1 MGTSRDSAVS
11 RQRFDVADAA
21 PLLIDADGFVTSWTR
36 DAERLFGYP
45 AAEILGRSVR
55 TLLADEDGER
65 IGALAETHRV
75 LGGWSGILTARHRD
89 GHPIKVMVRVVPTRE
104 APTSAPGRAGAET
117 PSAGAAPLTAGAPG
131 TGSAGTG
138 PAGSPGTEP
147 AGAPGSGS
155 AGVPGTGS
163 PGDPGTG
170 PAGPPGTDPSGAPSS
185 GSPGVPGTGSPGARG
200 FGRDAG
206 GRASAAAPGVRP
218 ASRPGGPDASRGDTP
233 PASPGRAAV
242 SPEVGRVPA
251 GEAGAW
257 PVGGNAGSP
266 PKPSPHPPKP
276 APPRTT
282 SPQTAPPA
290 VQGAA
295 RPPASTAREHDAW
308 PAARHSS
315 GPTARQTTPAPNSPP
330 PTASPSARLPF
341 SPSPLSPSSPSAPAS
356 LSPSPPSAAS
366 PASPSLSPAS
376 PPPSPDPLKPAHWVA
391 LVSDA
396 TQAPGWDMSRTVL
409 ERMTAWSPVGIA
421 IVDTELRFVWS
432 NAALERFGGGRA
444 HERVG
449 LRLAEVQPGLDA
461 ERIEAQIRKV
471 LETGVPVLDYEHVGR
486 VRSAPYRETAHAMS
500 FTRLEDDHGR
510 PIGVYYTVV
519 DVSERHRAR
528 TRLALLDRAGEHI
541 GRTLDVRRTAQELA
555 DVVVP
560 ALADFVTVDLLDSV
574 LRGAEPG
581 PLGDGSV
588 PLRRVAQQSVHDG
601 VPEAVLEI
609 GAVASYAAGSPPVR
623 ALVEGRSWSE
633 PRLDPL
639 SAEWA
644 RAVPGGR
651 AVPAEALGLHSAMIV
666 PVRARGITLG
676 ITTFFRRDRLDPF
689 DAVDLGLAEE
699 LVGRAA
705 VCVDNARRYTRERD
719 AALALQRSLLPRRL
733 PEQDAAEVAVR
744 YRPADELTGLGGDWY
759 DVIPLSGARVALVVG
774 EVAGHGIDGAA
785 AMGRLR
791 TAVRTLADLDLPPDE
806 VLAHLDDMVAKSARQ
821 EGAEPGGGSRQTVG
835 ARCLYVVHDP
845 VSGSCAMAAAGPF
858 APALVAPDGTVT
870 FPELPEGPALGV
882 DQQPFEALELDLP
895 EGTVIALHT
904 DGLLAGT
911 SREALCRAL
920 ARPEPSLER
929 HAQHVLDSLAPA
941 RPTDDVALLLAR
953 TRRLPAHRVASWEL
967 PADPALV
974 AEARKTTSR
983 QLGAWGLDELAFTTE
998 LIVSELVTNAIRHA
1012 AGPIRLRLVLERTLI
1027 CEVFDGG
1034 ATAPH
1039 LRHPRTTDEGGR
1051 GLFLIS
1057 QFTQRWGTRFLPEG
1071 KVIWAEQALAEQS
1084 PTEQALTEHSF

>member
-1 MGTSRDSAVS
+1 MGTDRDSAVS

-36 DAERLFGYP
+36 DAELLFGYP

-55 TLLADEDGER
+55 TLLVEGDGER
-65 IGALAETHRV
+65 IGALAETHRA

-89 GHPIKVMVRVVPTRE
+89 GRPLKVMVRVVPTRE
-104 APTSAPGRAGAET
+104 
-117 PSAGAAPLTAGAPG
+117 
-131 TGSAGTG
+131 
-138 PAGSPGTEP
+138 EP
-147 AGAPGSGS
+147 P
-155 AGVPGTGS
+155 
-163 PGDPGTG
+163 
-170 PAGPPGTDPSGAPSS
+170 
-185 GSPGVPGTGSPGARG
+185 
-200 FGRDAG
+200 
-206 GRASAAAPGVRP
+206 AAPGE
-218 ASRPGGPDASRGDTP
+218 AGSG
-233 PASPGRAAV
+233 AAG
-242 SPEVGRVPA
+242 EGGRVPVREGHGRPAA
-251 GEAGAW
+251 GDT
-257 PVGGNAGSP
+257 GGP
-266 PKPSPHPPKP
+266 PKPAPPKP
-276 APPRTT
+276 APPRTA
-282 SPQTAPPA
+282 APVA
-290 VQGAA
+290 QGAPQ
-295 RPPASTAREHDAW
+295 PPVS
-308 PAARHSS
+308 PAGHAGRVRSAAQHSG
-315 GPTARQTTPAPNSPP
+315 GPTARQAAPAPGSPP
-330 PTASPSARLPF
+330 PAASPSARLPF
-341 SPSPLSPSSPSAPAS
+341 SPSPSAPARPSPSAP
-356 LSPSPPSAAS
+356 
-366 PASPSLSPAS
+366 
-376 PPPSPDPLKPAHWVA
+376 PPPADPLRPAHWVA

-396 TQAPGWDMSRTVL
+396 TRAPGWDMSRTVL

-461 ERIEAQIRKV
+461 ERIEAQMRKV

-486 VRSAPYRETAHAMS
+486 VRSAPHRETAHAMS

-510 PIGVYYTVV
+510 PIGVYYTVI

-601 VPEAVLEI
+601 VPEAVLEV
-609 GAVASYAAGSPPVR
+609 GAVAAYAAGSPPVR
-623 ALVEGRSWSE
+623 ALVDGRSWSE

-644 RAVPGGR
+644 RAVPGAR
-651 AVPAEALGLHSAMIV
+651 TVPAEALGLHSVMIV

-719 AALALQRSLLPRRL
+719 AALVLQRSLLPRRL

-821 EGAEPGGGSRQTVG
+821 EGAEPGGGSGQTVG

-845 VSGSCAMAAAGPF
+845 VSGRCAMAAAGPF
-858 APALVAPDGTVT
+858 TPALVAPDGTVT

-904 DGLLAGT
+904 DGLLAGA
-911 SREALCRAL
+911 SREVLCRAL

-929 HAQHVLDSLAPA
+929 HAQRVLDSLAPA

-974 AEARKTTSR
+974 AEARKTTTR

-1012 AGPIRLRLVLERTLI
+1012 DGPILLRLVLERTLI

-1071 KVIWAEQALAEQS
+1071 KVIWAEQSLAEQS
-1084 PTEQALTEHSF
+1084 LAEEPSAEPSV

>member
-1 MGTSRDSAVS
+1 MGTDRDSAVS

-21 PLLIDADGFVTSWTR
+21 PLLIDADGFVTSWTQ

-45 AAEILGRSVR
+45 AAEILGRSVC
-55 TLLADEDGER
+55 TLLVDEDGDR
-65 IGALAETHRV
+65 IGSLTESHRL
-75 LGGWSGILTARHRD
+75 LGSWSGILTARHRD
-89 GHPIKVMVRVVPTRE
+89 GHRVRVMVRVVPTRE
-104 APTSAPGRAGAET
+104 ATAAAASADPDRSADATTSPSAPGAWPAPRPGYPDAPRPATPPPPPPPSPSRSASPTPPPPEGRRAPARE
-117 PSAGAAPLTAGAPG
+117 
-131 TGSAGTG
+131 AGTW
-138 PAGSPGTEP
+138 PAVGN
-147 AGAPGSGS
+147 
-155 AGVPGTGS
+155 TGS
-163 PGDPGTG
+163 P
-170 PAGPPGTDPSGAPSS
+170 
-185 GSPGVPGTGSPGARG
+185 ARQ
-200 FGRDAG
+200 
-206 GRASAAAPGVRP
+206 
-218 ASRPGGPDASRGDTP
+218 
-233 PASPGRAAV
+233 
-242 SPEVGRVPA
+242 
-251 GEAGAW
+251 
-257 PVGGNAGSP
+257 SP
-266 PKPSPHPPKP
+266 PPPKP
-276 APPRTT
+276 APPRTASPPAASPLAA
-282 SPQTAPPA
+282 SPQTSSPAPRATP
-290 VQGAA
+290 
-295 RPPASTAREHDAW
+295 RPPAPGTGRASARGHGTW
-308 PAARHSS
+308 PAAQ
-315 GPTARQTTPAPNSPP
+315 GPGEPAARVTTPAPDLPP
-330 PTASPSARLPF
+330 PPPSPSARLPF
-341 SPSPLSPSSPSAPAS
+341 SPSAASPPRP
-356 LSPSPPSAAS
+356 SPSPSS
-366 PASPSLSPAS
+366 PASPSLSSPQPPSLPPSS
-376 PPPSPDPLKPAHWVA
+376 PPSAPSAPSSRDPLKAAHWVA

-461 ERIEAQIRKV
+461 ERIEAQMRQV
-471 LETGVPVLDYEHVGR
+471 LETGSPVLDYEHVGR
-486 VRSAPYRETAHAMS
+486 IRSAPHRETAHAMS

-519 DVSERHRAR
+519 DVSEQHRAR
-528 TRLALLDRAGEHI
+528 IRLALLDRAGEQI

-560 ALADFVTVDLLDSV
+560 TLADFVTVDLLDSV

-588 PLRRVAQQSVHDG
+588 PLRRTAQQSVHAG

-609 GAVASYAAGSPPVR
+609 GAVASYTAGSPPVR
-623 ALVEGRSWSE
+623 VLVEGRSWSE

-639 SAEWA
+639 SGEWA
-644 RAVPGGR
+644 EAVPGHR
-651 AVPAEALGLHSAMIV
+651 TVPAEALGLHSVMIV

-676 ITTFFRRDRLDPF
+676 ITTFFRRDRQDPF

-759 DVIPLSGARVALVVG
+759 DVIPLSGARVALVIG

-821 EGAEPGGGSRQTVG
+821 EGSEPGGGSVQTVG

-845 VSGSCAMAAAGPF
+845 VSGTCAMAAAGPF

-882 DQQPFEALELDLP
+882 DQQPFQALQLDLA

-904 DGLLAGT
+904 DGLIAEA

-920 ARPEPSLER
+920 ARPEPLLER
-929 HAQHVLDSLAPA
+929 HAQRVLDSLSPA
-941 RPTDDVALLLAR
+941 HPTDDVALLLAR

-974 AEARKTTSR
+974 AEARKTTAR
-983 QLGAWGLDELAFTTE
+983 QLGAWGLEELAFTTE
-998 LIVSELVTNAIRHA
+998 LVVSELVTNAIRHA
-1012 AGPIRLRLVLERTLI
+1012 AGPIRLRLILERTLV

-1071 KVIWAEQALAEQS
+1071 KVIWAEQS
-1084 PTEQALTEHSF
+1084 LTDPPA

>member
-1 MGTSRDSAVS
+1 MGTDRDSAVS

-21 PLLIDADGFVTSWTR
+21 PLLIDADGFVTSWTQ

-45 AAEILGRSVR
+45 AAEILGRSVC
-55 TLLADEDGER
+55 TLLVDEDGDR
-65 IGALAETHRV
+65 IGSLTESHRL
-75 LGGWSGILTARHRD
+75 LGSWSGILTARHRD
-89 GHPIKVMVRVVPTRE
+89 GHRVRVMVRVVPTRE
-104 APTSAPGRAGAET
+104 ATAAAASADPDRSADATTSPSAPGAWPAPRPGYPDAPRPATPPPPPPPSPSRSASPTPPPPEGGRAPARE
-117 PSAGAAPLTAGAPG
+117 
-131 TGSAGTG
+131 AGTW
-138 PAGSPGTEP
+138 PAVGN
-147 AGAPGSGS
+147 
-155 AGVPGTGS
+155 TGS
-163 PGDPGTG
+163 P
-170 PAGPPGTDPSGAPSS
+170 
-185 GSPGVPGTGSPGARG
+185 ARQ
-200 FGRDAG
+200 
-206 GRASAAAPGVRP
+206 
-218 ASRPGGPDASRGDTP
+218 
-233 PASPGRAAV
+233 
-242 SPEVGRVPA
+242 
-251 GEAGAW
+251 
-257 PVGGNAGSP
+257 SP
-266 PKPSPHPPKP
+266 PPPKP
-276 APPRTT
+276 APPRTASPPAASPLAA
-282 SPQTAPPA
+282 SPQTSSPAPRATP
-290 VQGAA
+290 
-295 RPPASTAREHDAW
+295 RPPAPGTGRASARGHGTW
-308 PAARHSS
+308 PAAQ
-315 GPTARQTTPAPNSPP
+315 GPGEPVARVTTPAPDLPP
-330 PTASPSARLPF
+330 PPPSPSARLPF
-341 SPSPLSPSSPSAPAS
+341 SPSAASPPRP
-356 LSPSPPSAAS
+356 SPSPSS
-366 PASPSLSPAS
+366 PASPSLSSPQPPSLPPSS
-376 PPPSPDPLKPAHWVA
+376 PPSAPSAPSSRDPLKAAHWVA

-461 ERIEAQIRKV
+461 ERIEAQMRQV
-471 LETGVPVLDYEHVGR
+471 LETGSPVLDYEHVGR
-486 VRSAPYRETAHAMS
+486 IRSAPHRETAHAMS

-519 DVSERHRAR
+519 DVSEQHRAR
-528 TRLALLDRAGEHI
+528 IRLALLDRAGEQI

-560 ALADFVTVDLLDSV
+560 TLADFVTVDLLDSV

-588 PLRRVAQQSVHDG
+588 PLRRTAQQSVHAG

-609 GAVASYAAGSPPVR
+609 GAVASYTAGSPPVR
-623 ALVEGRSWSE
+623 VLVEGRSWSE

-639 SAEWA
+639 SGEWA
-644 RAVPGGR
+644 EAVPGHR
-651 AVPAEALGLHSAMIV
+651 TVPAEALGLHSVMIV

-676 ITTFFRRDRLDPF
+676 ITTFFRRDRQDPF

-759 DVIPLSGARVALVVG
+759 DVIPLSGARVALVIG

-821 EGAEPGGGSRQTVG
+821 EGSEPGGGSVQTVG

-845 VSGSCAMAAAGPF
+845 VSGTCAMAAAGPF

-882 DQQPFEALELDLP
+882 DQQPFQALQLDLA

-904 DGLLAGT
+904 DGLIAEA

-920 ARPEPSLER
+920 ARPEPLLER
-929 HAQHVLDSLAPA
+929 HAQRVLDSLSPA
-941 RPTDDVALLLAR
+941 HPTDDVALLLAR

-974 AEARKTTSR
+974 AEARKTTAR
-983 QLGAWGLDELAFTTE
+983 QLGAWGLEELAFTTE
-998 LIVSELVTNAIRHA
+998 LVVSELVTNAIRHA
-1012 AGPIRLRLVLERTLI
+1012 AGPIRLRLILERTLV

-1071 KVIWAEQALAEQS
+1071 KVIWAEQS
-1084 PTEQALTEHSF
+1084 LTDPPA

>member
-1 MGTSRDSAVS
+1 MPGIGH
-11 RQRFDVADAA
+11 A
-21 PLLIDADGFVTSWTR
+21 PA
-36 DAERLFGYP
+36 
-45 AAEILGRSVR
+45 
-55 TLLADEDGER
+55 
-65 IGALAETHRV
+65 
-75 LGGWSGILTARHRD
+75 
-89 GHPIKVMVRVVPTRE
+89 RE
-104 APTSAPGRAGAET
+104 AGTLPASAN
-117 PSAGAAPLTAGAPG
+117 AGAPSRQG
-131 TGSAGTG
+131 T
-138 PAGSPGTEP
+138 P
-147 AGAPGSGS
+147 
-155 AGVPGTGS
+155 
-163 PGDPGTG
+163 
-170 PAGPPGTDPSGAPSS
+170 
-185 GSPGVPGTGSPGARG
+185 
-200 FGRDAG
+200 
-206 GRASAAAPGVRP
+206 
-218 ASRPGGPDASRGDTP
+218 
-233 PASPGRAAV
+233 
-242 SPEVGRVPA
+242 
-251 GEAGAW
+251 
-257 PVGGNAGSP
+257 
-266 PKPSPHPPKP
+266 PPKP
-276 APPRTT
+276 APPRAM
-282 SPQTAPPA
+282 SPWAASSPSVSPRPASPAPQATPQATPHPPA
-290 VQGAA
+290 PEAGRPAVRAHGTWSAAQGSGK
-295 RPPASTAREHDAW
+295 PAV
-308 PAARHSS
+308 
-315 GPTARQTTPAPNSPP
+315 RQNTPAPGVP
-330 PTASPSARLPF
+330 SPSARLPF
-341 SPSPLSPSSPSAPAS
+341 PPSPALSAPQPSPSPS
-356 LSPSPPSAAS
+356 
-366 PASPSLSPAS
+366 
-376 PPPSPDPLKPAHWVA
+376 PSPDPLKAAHWVA

-461 ERIEAQIRKV
+461 ERIETQMRLV

-486 VRSAPYRETAHAMS
+486 LRSSPHRETAHAMS

-519 DVSERHRAR
+519 DVSEQHRAR
-528 TRLALLDRAGEHI
+528 IRLALLDRAGDQI
-541 GRTLDVRRTAQELA
+541 GRTLDVGRTAQELA

-560 ALADFVTVDLLDSV
+560 TLADFVTVDLLDSV

-581 PLGDGSV
+581 PLGDDSV
-588 PLRRVAQQSVHDG
+588 LLRRVAQQSVHAG

-623 ALVEGRSWSE
+623 ALVEGRSWTE

-651 AVPAEALGLHSAMIV
+651 TVHADALGLHSVMIV

-676 ITTFFRRDRLDPF
+676 ITTFFRRDRQDPF

-719 AALALQRSLLPRRL
+719 AALVLQRSLLPRRL
-733 PEQDAAEVAVR
+733 PEQDAAEVAAR

-759 DVIPLSGARVALVVG
+759 DVIPLSGARVALVIG

-821 EGAEPGGGSRQTVG
+821 EGAEPGGGSGQTVG

-845 VSGSCAMAAAGPF
+845 VSGRCAMAAAGPS

-870 FPELPEGPALGV
+870 FPKLPEGPALGV
-882 DQQPFEALELDLP
+882 DQQPFEALELELP

-904 DGLLAGT
+904 DGLLAEA

-929 HAQHVLDSLAPA
+929 HAQRVLDALAPA

-974 AEARKTTSR
+974 AEARKTTTR

-998 LIVSELVTNAIRHA
+998 LVVSELVTNAIRHA

-1039 LRHPRTTDEGGR
+1039 LRHPRTSDEGGR

-1071 KVIWAEQALAEQS
+1071 KVIWAEQSLADPS
-1084 PTEQALTEHSF
+1084 TDPSGDPPT

>member
-1 MGTSRDSAVS
+1 MGTDRDSAVS

-55 TLLADEDGER
+55 TLLVDEDGEH
-65 IGALAETHRV
+65 IGRLAETHRA

-89 GHPIKVMVRVVPTRE
+89 GHRLRVMVRVVPTRE
-104 APTSAPGRAGAET
+104 APTP
-117 PSAGAAPLTAGAPG
+117 PPTA
-131 TGSAGTG
+131 
-138 PAGSPGTEP
+138 
-147 AGAPGSGS
+147 
-155 AGVPGTGS
+155 
-163 PGDPGTG
+163 
-170 PAGPPGTDPSGAPSS
+170 
-185 GSPGVPGTGSPGARG
+185 
-200 FGRDAG
+200 
-206 GRASAAAPGVRP
+206 
-218 ASRPGGPDASRGDTP
+218 
-233 PASPGRAAV
+233 
-242 SPEVGRVPA
+242 
-251 GEAGAW
+251 
-257 PVGGNAGSP
+257 
-266 PKPSPHPPKP
+266 
-276 APPRTT
+276 
-282 SPQTAPPA
+282 TAPPA
-290 VQGAA
+290 GPVPASAPGTPRPSAAPAREPGA
-295 RPPASTAREHDAW
+295 RPSPAQHPGRPSVR
-308 PAARHSS
+308 R
-315 GPTARQTTPAPNSPP
+315 TTPAPAPQSPP
-330 PTASPSARLPF
+330 APHSPSARPSPSGRPSPPAHPIPSAHPTPSARLPF
-341 SPSPLSPSSPSAPAS
+341 SPAPGSHPRPSSSPPPASPAPAAPAPAS
-356 LSPSPPSAAS
+356 EAQETPHAPT
-366 PASPSLSPAS
+366 
-376 PPPSPDPLKPAHWVA
+376 AHWVA

-396 TQAPGWDMSRTVL
+396 TQAPGWDMSRNVL

-432 NAALERFGGGRA
+432 NAALERFGGGQA

-461 ERIEAQIRKV
+461 ERIEAQMRKV

-500 FTRLEDDHGR
+500 FTRLEDDLGR
-510 PIGVYYTVV
+510 PIGVYYTVI

-574 LRGAEPG
+574 LSGAEPG

-588 PLRRVAQQSVHDG
+588 PLRRIAQQSVHAG

-609 GAVASYAAGSPPVR
+609 GALAAYTAGSPPVR
-623 ALVEGRSWSE
+623 ALVDGRSWSE

-644 RAVPGGR
+644 SAVPGGR
-651 AVPAEALGLHSAMIV
+651 AVPVEALGLHSVMIV

-699 LVGRAA
+699 LVSRAA

-719 AALALQRSLLPRRL
+719 AALVLQRSLLPRRL
-733 PEQDAAEVAVR
+733 PEQDAAEVAAR

-821 EGAEPGGGSRQTVG
+821 EGAEPGGGSGETVG

-845 VSGSCAMAAAGPF
+845 VSGRCAMAAAGPF

-870 FPELPEGPALGV
+870 FPRLPEGPALGV
-882 DQQPFEALELDLP
+882 DQQPFEAMEVELP

-904 DGLLAGT
+904 DGLLAGS

-929 HAQHVLDSLAPA
+929 HAQRVLDSLAPA

-974 AEARKTTSR
+974 AEARKTTTR
-983 QLGAWGLDELAFTTE
+983 QLGVWGLDELAFTTE
-998 LIVSELVTNAIRHA
+998 LVVSELVTNAIRHA

-1071 KVIWAEQALAEQS
+1071 KVIWAEQSLAD
-1084 PTEQALTEHSF
+1084 PDPSF

>member
-1 MGTSRDSAVS
+1 MGTDRDSAVT

-21 PLLIDADGFVTSWTR
+21 PLLIDADGIVTSWTR

-45 AAEILGRSVR
+45 AADILGRSVR
-55 TLLADEDGER
+55 TLLTPEDGER
-65 IGALAETHRV
+65 IGRLAESHRP

-89 GHPIKVMVRVVPTRE
+89 GRRIRVMVRVVPTRE
-104 APTSAPGRAGAET
+104 AT
-117 PSAGAAPLTAGAPG
+117 PST
-131 TGSAGTG
+131 
-138 PAGSPGTEP
+138 PASTERP
-147 AGAPGSGS
+147 A
-155 AGVPGTGS
+155 
-163 PGDPGTG
+163 
-170 PAGPPGTDPSGAPSS
+170 
-185 GSPGVPGTGSPGARG
+185 
-200 FGRDAG
+200 
-206 GRASAAAPGVRP
+206 AAAPAERSPEGSATWP
-218 ASRPGGPDASRGDTP
+218 PPRPGYP
-233 PASPGRAAV
+233 
-242 SPEVGRVPA
+242 
-251 GEAGAW
+251 
-257 PVGGNAGSP
+257 NAP
-266 PKPSPHPPKP
+266 
-276 APPRTT
+276 
-282 SPQTAPPA
+282 
-290 VQGAA
+290 
-295 RPPASTAREHDAW
+295 RPPAPTPLPLST
-308 PAARHSS
+308 
-315 GPTARQTTPAPNSPP
+315 PTA
-330 PTASPSARLPF
+330 
-341 SPSPLSPSSPSAPAS
+341 
-356 LSPSPPSAAS
+356 
-366 PASPSLSPAS
+366 
-376 PPPSPDPLKPAHWVA
+376 DPINPAHWVA

-396 TQAPGWDMSRTVL
+396 TEAPGWDMSRTVL
-409 ERMTAWSPVGIA
+409 ERMTARAPIGIA
-421 IVDTELRFVWS
+421 IVDTDLRFVWS

-461 ERIEAQIRKV
+461 ERIEAQMRKV

-486 VRSAPYRETAHAMS
+486 VRSAPHRETAHAMS
-500 FTRLEDDHGR
+500 FTRLDDDQGR
-510 PIGVYYTVV
+510 PIGVYYTVM

-528 TRLALLDRAGEHI
+528 TRLAVLDRAGEQI

-581 PLGDGSV
+581 PMGDASDGSGGSV
-588 PLRRVAQQSVHDG
+588 PLRRSAQRSVHDG
-601 VPEAVLEI
+601 VPEAVVEI
-609 GAVASYAAGSPPVR
+609 GGIASYAAGSPPVR
-623 ALVEGRSWSE
+623 VLVSGRSWSE

-644 RAVPGGR
+644 EAIPGGLGGTDGR
-651 AVPAEALGLHSAMIV
+651 GMPIAALGLHSVMVV

-676 ITTFFRRDRLDPF
+676 ITTFFRRDREDPF
-689 DAVDLGLAEE
+689 DAVDLSLAEE

-719 AALALQRSLLPRRL
+719 AALVLQRSLLPRRL

-821 EGAEPGGGSRQTVG
+821 EGAEPGAGSVETVG

-845 VSGSCAMAAAGPF
+845 VSGACAMAAAGRF
-858 APALVAPDGTVT
+858 APALVASDGTVT

-882 DQQPFEALELDLP
+882 DGHPFEVLHLELP
-895 EGTVIALHT
+895 AGTVIALYT
-904 DGLLAGT
+904 DGLLADASPDT
-911 SREALCRAL
+911 LCRAL
-920 ARPEPSLER
+920 ARPEASLEC
-929 HAQHVLDSLAPA
+929 HAQRVLDSLAPA

-967 PADPALV
+967 PADPARV
-974 AEARKTTSR
+974 AEARKTTAR
-983 QLGAWGLDELAFTTE
+983 QLGLWGLDELAFTTE
-998 LIVSELVTNAIRHA
+998 LVVSELVTNAIRHA
-1012 AGPIRLRLVLERTLI
+1012 TGPIRLRLILERTLI

-1034 ATAPH
+1034 PTAPH

-1071 KVIWAEQALAEQS
+1071 KVIWAEQSLTEQS
-1084 PTEQALTEHSF
+1084 LVDPVV

>member
-1 MGTSRDSAVS
+1 MGTDRDSAVS

-21 PLLIDADGFVTSWTR
+21 PLLIDADGFVTSWTQ

-45 AAEILGRSVR
+45 AAEILGRSVC
-55 TLLADEDGER
+55 TLLVDEDGDR
-65 IGALAETHRV
+65 IGSLTESHRL
-75 LGGWSGILTARHRD
+75 LGSWSGILTARHRD
-89 GHPIKVMVRVVPTRE
+89 GHRVRVMVRVVPTRE
-104 APTSAPGRAGAET
+104 ATAAAASADPDRSADATTSPSAPGAWPAPRPGYPDAPRPATPPPPPPPSPSRSASPTPPPPEGGRAPARE
-117 PSAGAAPLTAGAPG
+117 
-131 TGSAGTG
+131 AGTW
-138 PAGSPGTEP
+138 PAVGN
-147 AGAPGSGS
+147 
-155 AGVPGTGS
+155 TGS
-163 PGDPGTG
+163 P
-170 PAGPPGTDPSGAPSS
+170 
-185 GSPGVPGTGSPGARG
+185 ARQ
-200 FGRDAG
+200 
-206 GRASAAAPGVRP
+206 
-218 ASRPGGPDASRGDTP
+218 
-233 PASPGRAAV
+233 
-242 SPEVGRVPA
+242 
-251 GEAGAW
+251 
-257 PVGGNAGSP
+257 SP
-266 PKPSPHPPKP
+266 PPPKP
-276 APPRTT
+276 APPRTASPT
-282 SPQTAPPA
+282 AASPLAASPQTSSPAPRATP
-290 VQGAA
+290 
-295 RPPASTAREHDAW
+295 RPPAPGTGRASARGHGTW
-308 PAARHSS
+308 PAAQ
-315 GPTARQTTPAPNSPP
+315 GPGEPAARVTTPAPDLPP
-330 PTASPSARLPF
+330 PPPSPSARLPF
-341 SPSPLSPSSPSAPAS
+341 SPSAASPPRP
-356 LSPSPPSAAS
+356 SPSPSS
-366 PASPSLSPAS
+366 PASPSLSSPQPPSLPPSS
-376 PPPSPDPLKPAHWVA
+376 PPSSPSAPSSRDPLKAAHWVA

-461 ERIEAQIRKV
+461 ERIEAQMRQV
-471 LETGVPVLDYEHVGR
+471 LETGSPVLDYEHVGR
-486 VRSAPYRETAHAMS
+486 IRSAPHRETAHAMS

-519 DVSERHRAR
+519 DVSEQHRAR
-528 TRLALLDRAGEHI
+528 IRLALLDRAGEQI

-560 ALADFVTVDLLDSV
+560 TLADFVTVDLLDSV

-588 PLRRVAQQSVHDG
+588 PLRRTAQQSVHAG

-609 GAVASYAAGSPPVR
+609 GAVASYTAGSPPVR
-623 ALVEGRSWSE
+623 VLVEGRSWSE

-639 SAEWA
+639 SGEWA
-644 RAVPGGR
+644 EAVPGHR
-651 AVPAEALGLHSAMIV
+651 TVPAEALGLHSVMIV

-676 ITTFFRRDRLDPF
+676 ITTFFRRDRQDPF

-759 DVIPLSGARVALVVG
+759 DVIPLSGARVALVIG

-821 EGAEPGGGSRQTVG
+821 EGSEPGGGSVQTVG

-845 VSGSCAMAAAGPF
+845 VSGTCAMAAAGPF

-882 DQQPFEALELDLP
+882 DQQPFQALQLDLA

-904 DGLLAGT
+904 DGLIAEA

-920 ARPEPSLER
+920 ARPEPLLER
-929 HAQHVLDSLAPA
+929 HAQRVLDSLSPA
-941 RPTDDVALLLAR
+941 HPTDDVALLLAR

-974 AEARKTTSR
+974 AEARKTTAR
-983 QLGAWGLDELAFTTE
+983 QLGAWGLEELAFTTE
-998 LIVSELVTNAIRHA
+998 LVVSELVTNAIRHA
-1012 AGPIRLRLVLERTLI
+1012 AGPIRLRLILERTLV

-1071 KVIWAEQALAEQS
+1071 KVIWAEQS
-1084 PTEQALTEHSF
+1084 LTDPPA

>member
-1 MGTSRDSAVS
+1 MAASPQTSSP
-11 RQRFDVADAA
+11 A
-21 PLLIDADGFVTSWTR
+21 P
-36 DAERLFGYP
+36 
-45 AAEILGRSVR
+45 
-55 TLLADEDGER
+55 
-65 IGALAETHRV
+65 
-75 LGGWSGILTARHRD
+75 
-89 GHPIKVMVRVVPTRE
+89 
-104 APTSAPGRAGAET
+104 RAT
-117 PSAGAAPLTAGAPG
+117 PRPPAPG
-131 TGSAGTG
+131 TG
-138 PAGSPGTEP
+138 
-147 AGAPGSGS
+147 
-155 AGVPGTGS
+155 
-163 PGDPGTG
+163 
-170 PAGPPGTDPSGAPSS
+170 
-185 GSPGVPGTGSPGARG
+185 
-200 FGRDAG
+200 
-206 GRASAAAPGVRP
+206 RASA
-218 ASRPGGPDASRGDTP
+218 RGHGT
-233 PASPGRAAV
+233 
-242 SPEVGRVPA
+242 
-251 GEAGAW
+251 
-257 PVGGNAGSP
+257 
-266 PKPSPHPPKP
+266 
-276 APPRTT
+276 
-282 SPQTAPPA
+282 
-290 VQGAA
+290 
-295 RPPASTAREHDAW
+295 W
-308 PAARHSS
+308 PAAQ
-315 GPTARQTTPAPNSPP
+315 GPGEPVARVTTPAPDLPP
-330 PTASPSARLPF
+330 PPPSPSARLPF
-341 SPSPLSPSSPSAPAS
+341 SPSAASPPRP
-356 LSPSPPSAAS
+356 SPSPSS
-366 PASPSLSPAS
+366 PASPSLSSPQPPSLPPSS
-376 PPPSPDPLKPAHWVA
+376 PPSSPSAPSSRDPLKAAHWVA

-461 ERIEAQIRKV
+461 ERIEAQMRQV
-471 LETGVPVLDYEHVGR
+471 LETGSPVLDYEHVGR
-486 VRSAPYRETAHAMS
+486 IRSAPHRETAHAMS

-519 DVSERHRAR
+519 DVSEQHRAR
-528 TRLALLDRAGEHI
+528 IRLALLDRAGEQI

-560 ALADFVTVDLLDSV
+560 TLADFVTVDLLDSV

-588 PLRRVAQQSVHDG
+588 PLRRTAQQSVHAG

-609 GAVASYAAGSPPVR
+609 GAVASYTAGSPPVR
-623 ALVEGRSWSE
+623 VLVEGRSWSE

-639 SAEWA
+639 SGEWA
-644 RAVPGGR
+644 EAVPGHR
-651 AVPAEALGLHSAMIV
+651 TVPAEALGLHSVMIV

-676 ITTFFRRDRLDPF
+676 ITTFFRRDRQDPF

-759 DVIPLSGARVALVVG
+759 DVIPLSGARVALVIG

-821 EGAEPGGGSRQTVG
+821 EGSEPGGGSVQTVG

-845 VSGSCAMAAAGPF
+845 VSGTCAMAAAGPF

-882 DQQPFEALELDLP
+882 DQQPFQALQLDLA

-904 DGLLAGT
+904 DGLIAEA

-920 ARPEPSLER
+920 ARPEPLLER
-929 HAQHVLDSLAPA
+929 HAQRVLDSLSPA
-941 RPTDDVALLLAR
+941 HPTDDVALLLAR

-974 AEARKTTSR
+974 AEARKTTAR
-983 QLGAWGLDELAFTTE
+983 QLGAWGLEELAFTTE
-998 LIVSELVTNAIRHA
+998 LVVSELVTNAIRHA
-1012 AGPIRLRLVLERTLI
+1012 AGPIRLRLILERTLV

-1071 KVIWAEQALAEQS
+1071 KVIWAEQS
-1084 PTEQALTEHSF
+1084 LTDPPA

>member
-1 MGTSRDSAVS
+1 MGTDRDSAVT

-21 PLLIDADGFVTSWTR
+21 PLLIDVDGLVTSWTR

-55 TLLADEDGER
+55 TLLVTEDGER
-65 IGALAETHRV
+65 IGRLAETHRS
-75 LGGWSGILTARHRD
+75 LGGWSGILTGRHRD
-89 GHPIKVMVRVVPTRE
+89 GHHIRVMVRLVPTRE
-104 APTSAPGRAGAET
+104 TPTGTTVNAPAAPTPAET
-117 PSAGAAPLTAGAPG
+117 
-131 TGSAGTG
+131 
-138 PAGSPGTEP
+138 
-147 AGAPGSGS
+147 
-155 AGVPGTGS
+155 
-163 PGDPGTG
+163 
-170 PAGPPGTDPSGAPSS
+170 
-185 GSPGVPGTGSPGARG
+185 
-200 FGRDAG
+200 DA
-206 GRASAAAPGVRP
+206 V
-218 ASRPGGPDASRGDTP
+218 
-233 PASPGRAAV
+233 
-242 SPEVGRVPA
+242 
-251 GEAGAW
+251 
-257 PVGGNAGSP
+257 
-266 PKPSPHPPKP
+266 
-276 APPRTT
+276 
-282 SPQTAPPA
+282 TAPPA
-290 VQGAA
+290 
-295 RPPASTAREHDAW
+295 RPASSAW
-308 PAARHSS
+308 PAPRPGYPDSPRA
-315 GPTARQTTPAPNSPP
+315 TTPPRPP
-330 PTASPSARLPF
+330 
-341 SPSPLSPSSPSAPAS
+341 SPSPSTA
-356 LSPSPPSAAS
+356 
-366 PASPSLSPAS
+366 
-376 PPPSPDPLKPAHWVA
+376 PSPDPLPSPAHWIA

-396 TQAPGWDMSRTVL
+396 TEAPGWDMSRSVL
-409 ERMTAWSPVGIA
+409 ERMTARSPIGMA

-444 HERVG
+444 YERVG

-461 ERIEAQIRKV
+461 ERLEAQMRQV
-471 LETGVPVLDYEHVGR
+471 LETGVPVLDHEHIGR
-486 VRSAPYRETAHAMS
+486 VRSTPYRETAHTMS
-500 FTRLEDDHGR
+500 FTRLEDDQGR
-510 PIGVYYTVV
+510 PVGVYYTVM
-519 DVSERHRAR
+519 DVSDQHRAR

-555 DVVVP
+555 DTVVP

-581 PLGDGSV
+581 PLDEPGAGSLS
-588 PLRRVAQQSVHDG
+588 LRRTAQQSVRPG
-601 VPEAVLEI
+601 VPEAVLEV
-609 GAVASYAAGSPPVR
+609 GAIASYAAGSPPAR
-623 ALVEGRSWSE
+623 TLVGGRSWSQ

-644 RAVPGGR
+644 EAIPDGR
-651 AVPAEALGLHSAMIV
+651 AAHAEALELHSVMIV

-676 ITTFFRRDRLDPF
+676 ITTFFRRDRQDPF

-719 AALALQRSLLPRRL
+719 AALALQRSLLPHRL
-733 PEQDAAEVAVR
+733 PEQSAAEVAVR

-759 DVIPLSGARVALVVG
+759 DVIPLAGARVALVVG

-821 EGAEPGGGSRQTVG
+821 EGPEPGAGSVQTVG

-858 APALVAPDGTVT
+858 TPALVAPDGTVT
-870 FPELPEGPALGV
+870 FPGLPEGPALGV
-882 DQQPFEALELDLP
+882 DGQPFEALEVDLP

-904 DGLLAGT
+904 DGLFAEA
-911 SREALCRAL
+911 SRDTLCRAL
-920 ARPEPSLER
+920 ARPEPSLDLHAER
-929 HAQHVLDSLAPA
+929 VLDALAPA

-974 AEARKTTSR
+974 SDARKTTTR
-983 QLGAWGLDELAFTTE
+983 QLGIWGLDELAFTTE
-998 LIVSELVTNAIRHA
+998 LVVSELVTNAIRHS
-1012 AGPIRLRLVLERTLI
+1012 AGPIQLRLILERTLI

-1071 KVIWAEQALAEQS
+1071 KVIWAEQSLAEQS
-1084 PTEQALTEHSF
+1084 PTEQSPTDPDPLV

>member
-1 MGTSRDSAVS
+1 MGTDRDSAVS

-21 PLLIDADGFVTSWTR
+21 PLLIDADGFVTSWTQ

-45 AAEILGRSVR
+45 AAEILGRSVC
-55 TLLADEDGER
+55 TLLVDEDGDR
-65 IGALAETHRV
+65 IGSLTESHRL
-75 LGGWSGILTARHRD
+75 LGSWSGILTARHRD
-89 GHPIKVMVRVVPTRE
+89 GHRVRVMVRVVPTRE
-104 APTSAPGRAGAET
+104 ATAAAASADPDRSADATTSPSAPGAWPAPRPGYPDAPRPATPPPPPPPSPSRSASPTPPPPEGGRAPARE
-117 PSAGAAPLTAGAPG
+117 
-131 TGSAGTG
+131 AGTW
-138 PAGSPGTEP
+138 PAVGN
-147 AGAPGSGS
+147 
-155 AGVPGTGS
+155 TGS
-163 PGDPGTG
+163 P
-170 PAGPPGTDPSGAPSS
+170 
-185 GSPGVPGTGSPGARG
+185 ARQ
-200 FGRDAG
+200 
-206 GRASAAAPGVRP
+206 
-218 ASRPGGPDASRGDTP
+218 
-233 PASPGRAAV
+233 
-242 SPEVGRVPA
+242 
-251 GEAGAW
+251 
-257 PVGGNAGSP
+257 SP
-266 PKPSPHPPKP
+266 PPPKP
-276 APPRTT
+276 APPRTASPPAASPLAA
-282 SPQTAPPA
+282 SPQTSSPAPRATP
-290 VQGAA
+290 
-295 RPPASTAREHDAW
+295 RPPAPGTGRASARGHGTW
-308 PAARHSS
+308 PAAQ
-315 GPTARQTTPAPNSPP
+315 GPGEPAARVTTPAPDLPP
-330 PTASPSARLPF
+330 PPPSPSARLPF
-341 SPSPLSPSSPSAPAS
+341 SPSAASPPRP
-356 LSPSPPSAAS
+356 SPSPSS
-366 PASPSLSPAS
+366 PASPSLSSPQPPSLPPSS
-376 PPPSPDPLKPAHWVA
+376 PPSSPSAPSSRDPLKAAHWVA

-461 ERIEAQIRKV
+461 ERIEAQMRQV
-471 LETGVPVLDYEHVGR
+471 LETGSPVLDYEHVGR
-486 VRSAPYRETAHAMS
+486 IRSAPHRETAHAMS

-519 DVSERHRAR
+519 DVSEQHRAR
-528 TRLALLDRAGEHI
+528 IRLALLDRAGEQI

-560 ALADFVTVDLLDSV
+560 TLADFVTVDLLDSV

-588 PLRRVAQQSVHDG
+588 PLRRTAQQSVHAG

-609 GAVASYAAGSPPVR
+609 GAVASYTAGSPPVR
-623 ALVEGRSWSE
+623 VLVEGRSWSE

-639 SAEWA
+639 SGEWA
-644 RAVPGGR
+644 EAVPGHR
-651 AVPAEALGLHSAMIV
+651 TVPAEALGLHSVMIV

-676 ITTFFRRDRLDPF
+676 ITTFFRRDRQDPF

-759 DVIPLSGARVALVVG
+759 DVIPLSGARVALVIG

-821 EGAEPGGGSRQTVG
+821 EGSEPGGGSVQTVG

-845 VSGSCAMAAAGPF
+845 VSGTCAMAAAGPF

-882 DQQPFEALELDLP
+882 DQQPFQALQLDLA

-904 DGLLAGT
+904 DGLIAEA

-920 ARPEPSLER
+920 ARPEPLLER
-929 HAQHVLDSLAPA
+929 HAQRVLDSLSPA
-941 RPTDDVALLLAR
+941 HPTDDVALLLAR

-974 AEARKTTSR
+974 AEARKTTAR
-983 QLGAWGLDELAFTTE
+983 QLGAWGLEELAFTTE
-998 LIVSELVTNAIRHA
+998 LVVSELVTNAIRHA
-1012 AGPIRLRLVLERTLI
+1012 AGPIRLRLILERTLV

-1071 KVIWAEQALAEQS
+1071 KVIWAEQS
-1084 PTEQALTEHSF
+1084 LTDPPA

>member
-1 MGTSRDSAVS
+1 MGTDRDSAVS

-45 AAEILGRSVR
+45 AAEILGRSVL
-55 TLLADEDGER
+55 TLLVDEDGER
-65 IGALAETHRV
+65 IGPLAETRRA

-89 GHPIKVMVRVVPTRE
+89 GHHVKVMVRVVPTRE
-104 APTSAPGRAGAET
+104 AATPTPAADAI
-117 PSAGAAPLTAGAPG
+117 PSADATPAAGSTLSTLSAGV
-131 TGSAGTG
+131 TGSAG
-138 PAGSPGTEP
+138 
-147 AGAPGSGS
+147 S
-155 AGVPGTGS
+155 AGVTGS
-163 PGDPGTG
+163 ADVKTS
-170 PAGPPGTDPSGAPSS
+170 PS
-185 GSPGVPGTGSPGARG
+185 
-200 FGRDAG
+200 
-206 GRASAAAPGVRP
+206 APGVWP
-218 ASRPGGPDASRGDTP
+218 APRPGYPDAPLSVTP
-233 PASPGRAAV
+233 PAPPTPFAPPAPT
-242 SPEVGRVPA
+242 SPEVGRPPA
-251 GEAGAW
+251 REAGAW
-257 PVGGNAGSP
+257 PAAGNTGSP
-266 PKPSPHPPKP
+266 PRQSPPAPKP
-276 APPRTT
+276 APPRST
-282 SPQTAPPA
+282 SPRARTTWPAAQGPGSPSTRQTAP
-290 VQGAA
+290 
-295 RPPASTAREHDAW
+295 
-308 PAARHSS
+308 
-315 GPTARQTTPAPNSPP
+315 TPGFPP
-330 PTASPSARLPF
+330 PPASPSARLPF
-341 SPSPLSPSSPSAPAS
+341 SPSASTSPSPSLPPSTSPSLPPSSPPPPSSSP
-356 LSPSPPSAAS
+356 LPSPPA
-366 PASPSLSPAS
+366 PSLGT
-376 PPPSPDPLKPAHWVA
+376 PDSLNPAHWVA

-396 TQAPGWDMSRTVL
+396 TRAPGWDMSRTVL
-409 ERMTAWSPVGIA
+409 ERMTTWSPVGIA

-432 NAALERFGGGRA
+432 NAALERFGGGQA

-461 ERIEAQIRKV
+461 ERIEAQMRQV
-471 LETGVPVLDYEHVGR
+471 LRTGVPVLDYEHVGR
-486 VRSAPYRETAHAMS
+486 VRSSPYRETAHAMS

-560 ALADFVTVDLLDSV
+560 TLADFVTVDLLDSV

-581 PLGDGSV
+581 PLGDGFV
-588 PLRRVAQQSVHDG
+588 PLRRTAQQSVHAG
-601 VPEAVLEI
+601 VPEAVLEV

-623 ALVEGRSWSE
+623 ALVDGRSWSE

-644 RAVPGGR
+644 EALPGGR
-651 AVPAEALGLHSAMIV
+651 AVPVEALGLHSVMIV

-733 PEQDAAEVAVR
+733 PEQDAAEVAAR

-759 DVIPLSGARVALVVG
+759 DVIPLSGARVALVIG

-785 AMGRLR
+785 AMGSLR

-821 EGAEPGGGSRQTVG
+821 EGAEPGGGSVQTVG

-845 VSGSCAMAAAGPF
+845 VSGTCAMAAAGPF

-882 DQQPFEALELDLP
+882 DQRPFEALEMDLP

-904 DGLLAGT
+904 DGLLADT
-911 SREALCRAL
+911 PREALCRAL

-941 RPTDDVALLLAR
+941 RPNDDVALLLAR

-974 AEARKTTSR
+974 AEARKTTAR
-983 QLGAWGLDELAFTTE
+983 QLGVWGLDELAFTTE
-998 LIVSELVTNAIRHA
+998 LVVSELVTNAIRHA

-1057 QFTQRWGTRFLPEG
+1057 QFTQRWGTRFLPDG
-1071 KVIWAEQALAEQS
+1071 KVIWAEQSLAN
-1084 PTEQALTEHSF
+1084 PLA

>member
-1 MGTSRDSAVS
+1 MGTDRDSAVS

-21 PLLIDADGFVTSWTR
+21 PLLIDADGFVTSWTQ

-45 AAEILGRSVR
+45 AAEILGRSVC
-55 TLLADEDGER
+55 TLLADEDGDR
-65 IGALAETHRV
+65 IGALAESHRL
-75 LGGWSGILTARHRD
+75 LGSWSGILTARHRD
-89 GHPIKVMVRVVPTRE
+89 GHPVRVMVRVVPTRE
-104 APTSAPGRAGAET
+104 ATEAAASADPTRSADATTLPSAPGAWPAPRPGYPDAPRSATPPPLPSPPPSPSRSATPTPPSPEVRRAPARE
-117 PSAGAAPLTAGAPG
+117 
-131 TGSAGTG
+131 AGTW
-138 PAGSPGTEP
+138 PA
-147 AGAPGSGS
+147 AGN
-155 AGVPGTGS
+155 TGS
-163 PGDPGTG
+163 P
-170 PAGPPGTDPSGAPSS
+170 
-185 GSPGVPGTGSPGARG
+185 ARQ
-200 FGRDAG
+200 
-206 GRASAAAPGVRP
+206 
-218 ASRPGGPDASRGDTP
+218 
-233 PASPGRAAV
+233 
-242 SPEVGRVPA
+242 
-251 GEAGAW
+251 
-257 PVGGNAGSP
+257 SP
-266 PKPSPHPPKP
+266 PPPKP
-276 APPRTT
+276 APPRTA
-282 SPQTAPPA
+282 SPQAAPPPQTAPPQPA
-290 VQGAA
+290 SPQTSSPAPRA
-295 RPPASTAREHDAW
+295 TPRPPASGTGRAWARGHGTW
-308 PAARHSS
+308 PAAQ
-315 GPTARQTTPAPNSPP
+315 GPGEPAARVTMPVPDLPP
-330 PTASPSARLPF
+330 PPPSPSARLPF
-341 SPSPLSPSSPSAPAS
+341 SPSPASPPRP
-356 LSPSPPSAAS
+356 SPSPSS
-366 PASPSLSPAS
+366 PASPSLSPPQPSSLPPSS
-376 PPPSPDPLKPAHWVA
+376 PPSSPSSRDPLKAAHWVA

-461 ERIEAQIRKV
+461 ERIEAQMRQV
-471 LETGVPVLDYEHVGR
+471 LETGMPVLDYEHVGR
-486 VRSAPYRETAHAMS
+486 IRSAPHRETAHAMS

-519 DVSERHRAR
+519 DVSEQHRAR
-528 TRLALLDRAGEHI
+528 IRLALLDRAGEQI

-560 ALADFVTVDLLDSV
+560 TLADFVTVDLLDSV

-588 PLRRVAQQSVHDG
+588 PLRRTAQQSVHAG

-609 GAVASYAAGSPPVR
+609 GAVASYTAGSPPVR
-623 ALVEGRSWSE
+623 VLVDGRSWSE

-644 RAVPGGR
+644 EAVPGHR
-651 AVPAEALGLHSAMIV
+651 TVPAEALGLHSVMIV

-676 ITTFFRRDRLDPF
+676 ITTFFRRDRQDPF

-821 EGAEPGGGSRQTVG
+821 EGSEPGGGSVQTVG

-845 VSGSCAMAAAGPF
+845 VSGTCAMAAAGPF

-882 DQQPFEALELDLP
+882 DQQPFEALQLDLA

-904 DGLLAGT
+904 DGLIAEA
-911 SREALCRAL
+911 SREALCHAL
-920 ARPEPSLER
+920 ARPEPLLER
-929 HAQHVLDSLAPA
+929 HAQRVLDSLSPA
-941 RPTDDVALLLAR
+941 HPTDDVALLLAR

-974 AEARKTTSR
+974 AEARKTTAR
-983 QLGAWGLDELAFTTE
+983 QLGAWGLEELAFTTE
-998 LIVSELVTNAIRHA
+998 LVVSELVTNAIRHA
-1012 AGPIRLRLVLERTLI
+1012 AGPIRLRLILERTLV

-1071 KVIWAEQALAEQS
+1071 KVIWAEQSLAD
-1084 PTEQALTEHSF
+1084 PPA

>member
-1 MGTSRDSAVS
+1 MGTDRDSAVS

-21 PLLIDADGFVTSWTR
+21 PLLIDADGFVTSWTQ

-45 AAEILGRSVR
+45 AAEILGRSVC
-55 TLLADEDGER
+55 TLLVDEDGDR
-65 IGALAETHRV
+65 IGSLTESHRL
-75 LGGWSGILTARHRD
+75 LGSWSGILTARHRD
-89 GHPIKVMVRVVPTRE
+89 GHRVRVMVRVVPTRE
-104 APTSAPGRAGAET
+104 ATAAAASADPDRSADATTSPSAPGAWPAPRPGYPDAPRPATPPPPPPPSPSRSASPTPPPPEGGRAPARE
-117 PSAGAAPLTAGAPG
+117 
-131 TGSAGTG
+131 AGTW
-138 PAGSPGTEP
+138 PAVGN
-147 AGAPGSGS
+147 
-155 AGVPGTGS
+155 TGS
-163 PGDPGTG
+163 P
-170 PAGPPGTDPSGAPSS
+170 
-185 GSPGVPGTGSPGARG
+185 ARQ
-200 FGRDAG
+200 
-206 GRASAAAPGVRP
+206 
-218 ASRPGGPDASRGDTP
+218 
-233 PASPGRAAV
+233 
-242 SPEVGRVPA
+242 
-251 GEAGAW
+251 
-257 PVGGNAGSP
+257 SP
-266 PKPSPHPPKP
+266 PPPKP
-276 APPRTT
+276 APPRTASPPAASPPAASPLAA
-282 SPQTAPPA
+282 SPQTSSPAPRATP
-290 VQGAA
+290 
-295 RPPASTAREHDAW
+295 RPPAPGTGRASARGHGTW
-308 PAARHSS
+308 PAAQ
-315 GPTARQTTPAPNSPP
+315 GPGEPVARVTTPAPDLPP
-330 PTASPSARLPF
+330 PPPSPSARLPF
-341 SPSPLSPSSPSAPAS
+341 SPSAASPPRP
-356 LSPSPPSAAS
+356 SPSPSS
-366 PASPSLSPAS
+366 PASPSLSSPQPPSLPPSS
-376 PPPSPDPLKPAHWVA
+376 PPSSPSAPSSRDPLKAAHWVA

-461 ERIEAQIRKV
+461 ERIEAQMRQV
-471 LETGVPVLDYEHVGR
+471 LETGSPVLDYEHVGR
-486 VRSAPYRETAHAMS
+486 IRSAPHRETAHAMS

-519 DVSERHRAR
+519 DVSEQHRAR
-528 TRLALLDRAGEHI
+528 IRLALLDRAGEQI

-560 ALADFVTVDLLDSV
+560 TLADFVTVDLLDSV

-588 PLRRVAQQSVHDG
+588 PLRRTAQQSVHAG

-609 GAVASYAAGSPPVR
+609 GAVASYTAGSPPVR
-623 ALVEGRSWSE
+623 VLVEGRSWSE

-639 SAEWA
+639 SGEWA
-644 RAVPGGR
+644 EAVPGHR
-651 AVPAEALGLHSAMIV
+651 TVPAEALGLHSVMIV

-676 ITTFFRRDRLDPF
+676 ITTFFRRDRQDPF

-759 DVIPLSGARVALVVG
+759 DVIPLSGARVALVIG

-821 EGAEPGGGSRQTVG
+821 EGSEPGGGSVQTVG

-845 VSGSCAMAAAGPF
+845 VSGTCAMAAAGPF

-882 DQQPFEALELDLP
+882 DQQPFQALQLDLA

-904 DGLLAGT
+904 DGLIAEA

-920 ARPEPSLER
+920 ARPEPLLER
-929 HAQHVLDSLAPA
+929 HAQRVLDSLSPA
-941 RPTDDVALLLAR
+941 HPTDDVALLLAR

-974 AEARKTTSR
+974 AEARKTTAR
-983 QLGAWGLDELAFTTE
+983 QLGAWGLEELAFTTE
-998 LIVSELVTNAIRHA
+998 LVVSELVTNAIRHA
-1012 AGPIRLRLVLERTLI
+1012 AGPIRLRLILERTLV

-1071 KVIWAEQALAEQS
+1071 KVIWAEQS
-1084 PTEQALTEHSF
+1084 LTDPPA

>member
-1 MGTSRDSAVS
+1 MGTDRDSAVS

-21 PLLIDADGFVTSWTR
+21 PLLIDAGGFVTSWTR

-65 IGALAETHRV
+65 IGRLAESHRA

-89 GHPIKVMVRVVPTRE
+89 GHRVKVMVRVVPTRE
-104 APTSAPGRAGAET
+104 APTSAG
-117 PSAGAAPLTAGAPG
+117 SAASAASA
-131 TGSAGTG
+131 GSAGS
-138 PAGSPGTEP
+138 AGSAASADATTSSPAPAAWPAPRPGYPDAPRSATPPPP
-147 AGAPGSGS
+147 APPVPSPSPCPCPSPSPIPPSPESERAPAREHG
-155 AGVPGTGS
+155 
-163 PGDPGTG
+163 
-170 PAGPPGTDPSGAPSS
+170 AGPTAQ
-185 GSPGVPGTGSPGARG
+185 
-200 FGRDAG
+200 
-206 GRASAAAPGVRP
+206 
-218 ASRPGGPDASRGDTP
+218 DASGPPARQATP
-233 PASPGRAAV
+233 APASPG
-242 SPEVGRVPA
+242 PL
-251 GEAGAW
+251 
-257 PVGGNAGSP
+257 
-266 PKPSPHPPKP
+266 
-276 APPRTT
+276 
-282 SPQTAPPA
+282 
-290 VQGAA
+290 
-295 RPPASTAREHDAW
+295 DA
-308 PAARHSS
+308 
-315 GPTARQTTPAPNSPP
+315 
-330 PTASPSARLPF
+330 
-341 SPSPLSPSSPSAPAS
+341 
-356 LSPSPPSAAS
+356 
-366 PASPSLSPAS
+366 
-376 PPPSPDPLKPAHWVA
+376 AHWVA

-396 TQAPGWDMSRTVL
+396 TEAPGWDMSRTVL
-409 ERMTAWSPVGIA
+409 ERMTARSPVGIA

-461 ERIEAQIRKV
+461 ERIEAQMRQV

-486 VRSAPYRETAHAMS
+486 VRSSPYRETAHAMS
-500 FTRLEDDHGR
+500 FTRLDDDHGR

-574 LRGAEPG
+574 VRGAEPG

-588 PLRRVAQQSVHDG
+588 PLRRIAQQSVHAG
-601 VPEAVLEI
+601 VPEAVLEV

-623 ALVEGRSWSE
+623 ALVDGLSWSE

-644 RAVPGGR
+644 KAIPGDRTVP
-651 AVPAEALGLHSAMIV
+651 VEALGLHSVMIV

-676 ITTFFRRDRLDPF
+676 ITTFFRRDRQDPF

-719 AALALQRSLLPRRL
+719 AALVLQRSLLPRRL
-733 PEQDAAEVAVR
+733 PEQDAAEVAAR

-759 DVIPLSGARVALVVG
+759 DVIPLSGARVALVIG

-821 EGAEPGGGSRQTVG
+821 EGAEPGGGSGQTVG

-845 VSGSCAMAAAGPF
+845 VSGRCAMAAAGPF

-870 FPELPEGPALGV
+870 FPELPEGPALGI
-882 DQQPFEALELDLP
+882 DQRPFEALEVDLP

-904 DGLLAGT
+904 DGLLAEA

-929 HAQHVLDSLAPA
+929 HAQRVLDSLAPA

-974 AEARKTTSR
+974 AEARKTTTR

-998 LIVSELVTNAIRHA
+998 LVVSELVTNAIRHA

-1071 KVIWAEQALAEQS
+1071 KVIWAEQSLAD
-1084 PTEQALTEHSF
+1084 PPV

>member
-1 MGTSRDSAVS
+1 MGTDRDSAVS

-21 PLLIDADGFVTSWTR
+21 PLLIDADGFVTSWTQ

-45 AAEILGRSVR
+45 AAEILGRSVC
-55 TLLADEDGER
+55 TLLVDEDGDR
-65 IGALAETHRV
+65 IGSLTESHRL
-75 LGGWSGILTARHRD
+75 LGSWSGILTARHRD
-89 GHPIKVMVRVVPTRE
+89 GHRVRVMVRVVPTRE
-104 APTSAPGRAGAET
+104 ATAAAASADPDRSADATTSPSAPGAWPAPRPGYPDAPRPATPPPPPPPSPSRSASPTPPPPEGGRAPARE
-117 PSAGAAPLTAGAPG
+117 
-131 TGSAGTG
+131 AGTW
-138 PAGSPGTEP
+138 PAVGN
-147 AGAPGSGS
+147 
-155 AGVPGTGS
+155 TGS
-163 PGDPGTG
+163 P
-170 PAGPPGTDPSGAPSS
+170 
-185 GSPGVPGTGSPGARG
+185 ARQ
-200 FGRDAG
+200 
-206 GRASAAAPGVRP
+206 
-218 ASRPGGPDASRGDTP
+218 
-233 PASPGRAAV
+233 
-242 SPEVGRVPA
+242 
-251 GEAGAW
+251 
-257 PVGGNAGSP
+257 SP
-266 PKPSPHPPKP
+266 PPPKP
-276 APPRTT
+276 APPRTASPPAASPLAA
-282 SPQTAPPA
+282 SPQTSSPAPRATP
-290 VQGAA
+290 
-295 RPPASTAREHDAW
+295 RPPAPGTGRASARGHGTW
-308 PAARHSS
+308 PAAQ
-315 GPTARQTTPAPNSPP
+315 GPGEPVARVTTPAPDLPP
-330 PTASPSARLPF
+330 PPPSPSARLPF
-341 SPSPLSPSSPSAPAS
+341 SPSAASPPRP
-356 LSPSPPSAAS
+356 SPSPSS
-366 PASPSLSPAS
+366 PASPSLSSPQPPSLPPSS
-376 PPPSPDPLKPAHWVA
+376 PPSSPSAPSSRDPLKAAHWVA

-461 ERIEAQIRKV
+461 ERIEAQMRQV
-471 LETGVPVLDYEHVGR
+471 LETGSPVLDYEHVGR
-486 VRSAPYRETAHAMS
+486 IRSAPHRETAHAMS

-519 DVSERHRAR
+519 DVSEQHRAR
-528 TRLALLDRAGEHI
+528 IRLALLDRAGEQI

-560 ALADFVTVDLLDSV
+560 TLADFVTVDLLDSV

-588 PLRRVAQQSVHDG
+588 PLRRTAQQSVHAG

-609 GAVASYAAGSPPVR
+609 GAVASYTAGSPPVR
-623 ALVEGRSWSE
+623 VLVEGRSWSE

-639 SAEWA
+639 SGEWA
-644 RAVPGGR
+644 EAVPGHR
-651 AVPAEALGLHSAMIV
+651 TVPAEALGLHSVMIV

-676 ITTFFRRDRLDPF
+676 ITTFFRRDRQDPF

-759 DVIPLSGARVALVVG
+759 DVIPLSGARVALVIG

-821 EGAEPGGGSRQTVG
+821 EGSEPGGGSVQTVG

-845 VSGSCAMAAAGPF
+845 VSGTCAMAAAGPF

-882 DQQPFEALELDLP
+882 DQQPFQALQLDLA

-904 DGLLAGT
+904 DGLIAEA

-920 ARPEPSLER
+920 ARPEPLLER
-929 HAQHVLDSLAPA
+929 HAQRVLDSLSPA
-941 RPTDDVALLLAR
+941 HPTDDVALLLAR

-974 AEARKTTSR
+974 AEARKTTAR
-983 QLGAWGLDELAFTTE
+983 QLGAWGLEELAFTTE
-998 LIVSELVTNAIRHA
+998 LVVSELVTNAIRHA
-1012 AGPIRLRLVLERTLI
+1012 AGPIRLRLILERTLV

-1071 KVIWAEQALAEQS
+1071 KVIWAEQS
-1084 PTEQALTEHSF
+1084 LTDPPA

>member
-1 MGTSRDSAVS
+1 MGTDRDSAVT

-21 PLLIDADGFVTSWTR
+21 PLLIDADGVVTSWTR

-45 AAEILGRSVR
+45 AAEILGHSVR
-55 TLLADEDGER
+55 TLLVDEDGER
-65 IGALAETHRV
+65 IGRLAESHRAT
-75 LGGWSGILTARHRD
+75 GGWSGILTGRHRD
-89 GHPIKVMVRVVPTRE
+89 GHTIKVMVRVVPTRE
-104 APTSAPGRAGAET
+104 AATPAPSATPTSRSGPADATTSPTARAAWPAPRPGYPDAPHATTPSPAPAPSASPAPPSPGVGRAPARE
-117 PSAGAAPLTAGAPG
+117 
-131 TGSAGTG
+131 AGTW
-138 PAGSPGTEP
+138 PA
-147 AGAPGSGS
+147 AGN
-155 AGVPGTGS
+155 TGS
-163 PGDPGTG
+163 PPR
-170 PAGPPGTDPSGAPSS
+170 PS
-185 GSPGVPGTGSPGARG
+185 
-200 FGRDAG
+200 
-206 GRASAAAPGVRP
+206 
-218 ASRPGGPDASRGDTP
+218 P
-233 PASPGRAAV
+233 PA
-242 SPEVGRVPA
+242 
-251 GEAGAW
+251 
-257 PVGGNAGSP
+257 
-266 PKPSPHPPKP
+266 PKP
-276 APPRTT
+276 APP
-282 SPQTAPPA
+282 SPKAGRDP
-290 VQGAA
+290 V
-295 RPPASTAREHDAW
+295 RERGSW
-308 PAARHSS
+308 PAAGDIS
-315 GPTARQTTPAPNSPP
+315 GPPARQTTPAP
-330 PTASPSARLPF
+330 AL
-341 SPSPLSPSSPSAPAS
+341 PSSP
-356 LSPSPPSAAS
+356 PSS
-366 PASPSLSPAS
+366 PAL
-376 PPPSPDPLKPAHWVA
+376 PPSPSGLPEVLKPAHWVA

-409 ERMTAWSPVGIA
+409 ERMTTWSPVGIA

-432 NAALERFGGGRA
+432 NAALERFGGGKA

-461 ERIEAQIRKV
+461 ERIEAQMRQV

-486 VRSAPYRETAHAMS
+486 VRSTPYRETAHAMS

-528 TRLALLDRAGEHI
+528 TRLALLDRAGEQI

-588 PLRRVAQQSVHDG
+588 PLRRSAQQSVHPG
-601 VPEAVLEI
+601 VPEAVLEV

-623 ALVEGRSWSE
+623 ALVSGRSWSE

-644 RAVPGGR
+644 EAVPGGR
-651 AVPAEALGLHSAMIV
+651 AVPVEALGLHSVMIV

-676 ITTFFRRDRLDPF
+676 ITTFFRRDRQDPF

-699 LVGRAA
+699 LVRRAA

-719 AALALQRSLLPRRL
+719 AALVLQRSLLPRRL

-759 DVIPLSGARVALVVG
+759 DVIPLSGARLALVIG

-821 EGAEPGGGSRQTVG
+821 EGPEPGTGSVQTVG

-845 VSGSCAMAAAGPF
+845 VSGTCSMAAAGPF

-870 FPELPEGPALGV
+870 FPRLPEGPALGV
-882 DQQPFEALELDLP
+882 DQRPFEALEVELP

-904 DGLLAGT
+904 DGLLAEAP
-911 SREALCRAL
+911 REALCRAL
-920 ARPEPSLER
+920 ARPEDSLDR
-929 HAQHVLDSLAPA
+929 HAQRVLDSLAPA

-953 TRRLPAHRVASWEL
+953 TRHLPADRVACWEL

-974 AEARKTTSR
+974 AEARKTTTR
-983 QLGAWGLDELAFTTE
+983 QLGVWGLDELAFTTE
-998 LIVSELVTNAIRHA
+998 LVVSELVTNAIRHA
-1012 AGPIRLRLVLERTLI
+1012 AGPIRLRLILERTLI

-1039 LRHPRTTDEGGR
+1039 LRHPRTSDEGGR

-1071 KVIWAEQALAEQS
+1071 KVIWAEQSLAD
-1084 PTEQALTEHSF
+1084 PLA

>member
-1 MGTSRDSAVS
+1 MGTDRDSAVS

-36 DAERLFGYP
+36 DAELLFGYP

-55 TLLADEDGER
+55 TLLVEGDGER
-65 IGALAETHRV
+65 IGALAETHRA

-89 GHPIKVMVRVVPTRE
+89 GHPLKVMVRVVPTRE
-104 APTSAPGRAGAET
+104 APP
-117 PSAGAAPLTAGAPG
+117 
-131 TGSAGTG
+131 
-138 PAGSPGTEP
+138 
-147 AGAPGSGS
+147 
-155 AGVPGTGS
+155 
-163 PGDPGTG
+163 
-170 PAGPPGTDPSGAPSS
+170 
-185 GSPGVPGTGSPGARG
+185 
-200 FGRDAG
+200 
-206 GRASAAAPGVRP
+206 AAPGETG
-218 ASRPGGPDASRGDTP
+218 SG
-233 PASPGRAAV
+233 AAG
-242 SPEVGRVPA
+242 EGGRVPVREGHGRPAA
-251 GEAGAW
+251 G
-257 PVGGNAGSP
+257 VTGG
-266 PKPSPHPPKP
+266 PPKP
-276 APPRTT
+276 APPRT
-282 SPQTAPPA
+282 APPRTA
-290 VQGAA
+290 SPAAQGTPQ
-295 RPPASTAREHDAW
+295 PPAS
-308 PAARHSS
+308 PAGHAGRVRSAAQYPG
-315 GPTARQTTPAPNSPP
+315 GPTARQAAPAPGSPP
-330 PTASPSARLPF
+330 PTASPSGRLPF
-341 SPSPLSPSSPSAPAS
+341 APAPPSPVRPSPSA
-356 LSPSPPSAAS
+356 LPPSA
-366 PASPSLSPAS
+366 
-376 PPPSPDPLKPAHWVA
+376 DPLKPAHWVA

-461 ERIEAQIRKV
+461 ERIEAQMRKV

-581 PLGDGSV
+581 PLDDGSV

-601 VPEAVLEI
+601 VPEAGLEV
-609 GAVASYAAGSPPVR
+609 GAVAAYAAGSPPVR
-623 ALVEGRSWSE
+623 ALVDGRSWSE

-644 RAVPGGR
+644 RAVPGAR
-651 AVPAEALGLHSAMIV
+651 TVPAEALGLHSVMIV

-719 AALALQRSLLPRRL
+719 AALVLQRSLLPRRL
-733 PEQDAAEVAVR
+733 PEQDAAEVAAR

-821 EGAEPGGGSRQTVG
+821 EGAEPGGGSGQTVG

-858 APALVAPDGTVT
+858 APALVDPDGTVT

-882 DQQPFEALELDLP
+882 DQQPFEALELDLS

-904 DGLLAGT
+904 DGLLAGA
-911 SREALCRAL
+911 SREVLCRAL

-929 HAQHVLDSLAPA
+929 HAQRVLDSLAPA

-974 AEARKTTSR
+974 AEARKTTTR

-1071 KVIWAEQALAEQS
+1071 KVIWAEQPLPD
-1084 PTEQALTEHSF
+1084 PTPQKPTPTDRPG

>member
-1 MGTSRDSAVS
+1 MGTDRDSAVT

-21 PLLIDADGFVTSWTR
+21 PLLIDADGLVTSWTR

-55 TLLADEDGER
+55 TLLVDEDDER
-65 IGALAETHRV
+65 IGRLAESHRA

-89 GHPIKVMVRVVPTRE
+89 GHRVKVMVRVVPTRE
-104 APTSAPGRAGAET
+104 ATSPAPPAPPADPTASTPPRPTAWPAPRPGYPDPPRSTAPPRPTASPRSTALPTSTT
-117 PSAGAAPLTAGAPG
+117 PPQSTALPTSTA
-131 TGSAGTG
+131 
-138 PAGSPGTEP
+138 SPQPTTP
-147 AGAPGSGS
+147 PPS
-155 AGVPGTGS
+155 TS
-163 PGDPGTG
+163 P
-170 PAGPPGTDPSGAPSS
+170 
-185 GSPGVPGTGSPGARG
+185 
-200 FGRDAG
+200 
-206 GRASAAAPGVRP
+206 
-218 ASRPGGPDASRGDTP
+218 SRSLKP
-233 PASPGRAAV
+233 PASPTPAA
-242 SPEVGRVPA
+242 P
-251 GEAGAW
+251 EAGRPSARKPGTW
-257 PVGGNAGSP
+257 PAAGSAGSP
-266 PKPSPHPPKP
+266 PHRQTAHAPVP
-276 APPRTT
+276 APPPA
-282 SPQTAPPA
+282 PQGTP
-290 VQGAA
+290 
-295 RPPASTAREHDAW
+295 RPPAPHR
-308 PAARHSS
+308 
-315 GPTARQTTPAPNSPP
+315 
-330 PTASPSARLPF
+330 
-341 SPSPLSPSSPSAPAS
+341 
-356 LSPSPPSAAS
+356 
-366 PASPSLSPAS
+366 
-376 PPPSPDPLKPAHWVA
+376 PAHWVA

-396 TQAPGWDMSRTVL
+396 TDAPGWDMSRTVL
-409 ERMTAWSPVGIA
+409 ERMTARSPVGIA

-461 ERIEAQIRKV
+461 ERIEERMRQV

-486 VRSAPYRETAHAMS
+486 VRSSPYRETAHAMS

-519 DVSERHRAR
+519 DVTERHRAR

-541 GRTLDVRRTAQELA
+541 GRTLDLGRTAQELA

-588 PLRRVAQQSVHDG
+588 PLRRCAQQSVHAG

-609 GAVASYAAGSPPVR
+609 GALASYAAGSPPVR
-623 ALVEGRSWSE
+623 ALVSGRSWSE

-644 RAVPGGR
+644 KAIPGGR
-651 AVPAEALGLHSAMIV
+651 AVPADALGLHSVMIV

-676 ITTFFRRDRLDPF
+676 ITTFFRRDRQDPF

-719 AALALQRSLLPRRL
+719 AALVLQRSLLPRRL

-759 DVIPLSGARVALVVG
+759 DVIPLSGARLALVIG

-821 EGAEPGGGSRQTVG
+821 EGPEPGTGSVQTVG

-845 VSGSCAMAAAGPF
+845 VSGTCSMAAAGPF
-858 APALVAPDGTVT
+858 APALVAPGGAVT
-870 FPELPEGPALGV
+870 FPALPEGPALGV
-882 DQQPFEALELDLP
+882 GGRPFEALEVELP

-904 DGLLAGT
+904 DGLLAEA

-920 ARPEPSLER
+920 ARPEPSLDR
-929 HAQHVLDSLAPA
+929 HAQGVLDSLAPA
-941 RPTDDVALLLAR
+941 RPVDDVALLLAR

-967 PADPALV
+967 PSDPALV
-974 AEARKTTSR
+974 AEARKTTTR
-983 QLGAWGLDELAFTTE
+983 QLGTWGLDELAFTTE
-998 LIVSELVTNAIRHA
+998 LVVSELVTNAIRHA
-1012 AGPIRLRLVLERTLI
+1012 AGPIRLRLILERTLI

-1071 KVIWAEQALAEQS
+1071 KVIWAEQSLAD
-1084 PTEQALTEHSF
+1084 PPV

>member
-1 MGTSRDSAVS
+1 MS
-11 RQRFDVADAA
+11 
-21 PLLIDADGFVTSWTR
+21 
-36 DAERLFGYP
+36 
-45 AAEILGRSVR
+45 
-55 TLLADEDGER
+55 
-65 IGALAETHRV
+65 GA
-75 LGGWSGILTARHRD
+75 
-89 GHPIKVMVRVVPTRE
+89 
-104 APTSAPGRAGAET
+104 
-117 PSAGAAPLTAGAPG
+117 
-131 TGSAGTG
+131 GSAG
-138 PAGSPGTEP
+138 
-147 AGAPGSGS
+147 SG
-155 AGVPGTGS
+155 G
-163 PGDPGTG
+163 
-170 PAGPPGTDPSGAPSS
+170 
-185 GSPGVPGTGSPGARG
+185 
-200 FGRDAG
+200 
-206 GRASAAAPGVRP
+206 
-218 ASRPGGPDASRGDTP
+218 
-233 PASPGRAAV
+233 PASPPGATTLGGRPA
-242 SPEVGRVPA
+242 PRPGRPYTDRPA
-251 GEAGAW
+251 
-257 PVGGNAGSP
+257 P
-266 PKPSPHPPKP
+266 PSPAQGAPAPSPKP
-276 APPRTT
+276 APPRPE
-282 SPQTAPPA
+282 SSHSAASGAPQTAA
-290 VQGAA
+290 GGGA
-295 RPPASTAREHDAW
+295 RPAPGPGAR
-308 PAARHSS
+308 AAAQGRSAVRQTVS
-315 GPTARQTTPAPNSPP
+315 GPG
-330 PTASPSARLPF
+330 SPSARLPF
-341 SPSPLSPSSPSAPAS
+341 SPSPAPSG
-356 LSPSPPSAAS
+356 
-366 PASPSLSPAS
+366 
-376 PPPSPDPLKPAHWVA
+376 PDPLRAAHWMA

-396 TQAPGWDMSRTVL
+396 SDAPGWDMSRTVL

-421 IVDTELRFVWS
+421 MVDTELRFVWS

-461 ERIEAQIRKV
+461 ERIEAQMRKV

-486 VRSAPYRETAHAMS
+486 LRSAPHRETAHAMS

-519 DVSERHRAR
+519 DVSEQHRAR
-528 TRLALLDRAGEHI
+528 IRLALLDRAGEQI
-541 GRTLDVRRTAQELA
+541 GRTLDVGRTAQELA

-560 ALADFVTVDLLDSV
+560 TLADFVTVDLLDSV

-581 PLGDGSV
+581 PLDDDSV

-601 VPEAVLEI
+601 VPEAVLEV
-609 GAVASYAAGSPPVR
+609 GAFASYAAGSPPVR
-623 ALVEGRSWSE
+623 VLVEGRSWSE

-644 RAVPGGR
+644 KAVPGGR
-651 AVPAEALGLHSAMIV
+651 ALPVEALRLHSVMIV

-719 AALALQRSLLPRRL
+719 AALVLQRSLLPRRL
-733 PEQDAAEVAVR
+733 PEQDAAEVAAR

-759 DVIPLSGARVALVVG
+759 DVIPLSGARVALVIG

-821 EGAEPGGGSRQTVG
+821 EGAEPGGGSGPTVG

-845 VSGSCAMAAAGPF
+845 VSGTCAMAAAGHA

-870 FPELPEGPALGV
+870 FPALPQGPALGV

-904 DGLLAGT
+904 DGLLAGS

-929 HAQHVLDSLAPA
+929 HAQRVLDALAPA

-974 AEARKTTSR
+974 AEARKTTAR
-983 QLGAWGLDELAFTTE
+983 QLGVWGLDELAFTTE
-998 LIVSELVTNAIRHA
+998 LVVSELVTNAIRHA

-1071 KVIWAEQALAEQS
+1071 KVIWAEQSLAE
-1084 PTEQALTEHSF
+1084 PTANPWAGFPA

>member
-1 MGTSRDSAVS
+1 MGTDRDSAVS

-21 PLLIDADGFVTSWTR
+21 PLLIDADGFVTSWTQ

-45 AAEILGRSVR
+45 AAEILGHSVC
-55 TLLADEDGER
+55 TLLVDEDGDR
-65 IGALAETHRV
+65 IGSLTESHRL
-75 LGGWSGILTARHRD
+75 LGSWSGILTARHRD
-89 GHPIKVMVRVVPTRE
+89 GHRVRVMVRVVPTRE
-104 APTSAPGRAGAET
+104 ATAAAASADPDRSADATTSPSAPGAWPAPRPGYPDAPRPATPPPPPPPSPSRSASPTPPPPEGGRAPARE
-117 PSAGAAPLTAGAPG
+117 
-131 TGSAGTG
+131 AGTW
-138 PAGSPGTEP
+138 PAVGN
-147 AGAPGSGS
+147 
-155 AGVPGTGS
+155 TGS
-163 PGDPGTG
+163 P
-170 PAGPPGTDPSGAPSS
+170 
-185 GSPGVPGTGSPGARG
+185 ARQ
-200 FGRDAG
+200 
-206 GRASAAAPGVRP
+206 
-218 ASRPGGPDASRGDTP
+218 
-233 PASPGRAAV
+233 
-242 SPEVGRVPA
+242 
-251 GEAGAW
+251 
-257 PVGGNAGSP
+257 SP
-266 PKPSPHPPKP
+266 PPPKP
-276 APPRTT
+276 APPRTASPPAASPLAA
-282 SPQTAPPA
+282 SPQTSSPAPRATP
-290 VQGAA
+290 
-295 RPPASTAREHDAW
+295 RPPAPGTGRASARGHGTW
-308 PAARHSS
+308 PAAQ
-315 GPTARQTTPAPNSPP
+315 GPGEPAARVTTPAPDLPP
-330 PTASPSARLPF
+330 PPPSPSARRPF
-341 SPSPLSPSSPSAPAS
+341 SPSAASPPRP
-356 LSPSPPSAAS
+356 SPSPSS
-366 PASPSLSPAS
+366 PASPSLSSPQPPSLPPSS
-376 PPPSPDPLKPAHWVA
+376 PPSSPSAPSSRDPLKAAHWVA

-461 ERIEAQIRKV
+461 ERIEAQMRQV
-471 LETGVPVLDYEHVGR
+471 LETGSPVLDYEHVGR
-486 VRSAPYRETAHAMS
+486 IRSAPHRETAHAMS

-519 DVSERHRAR
+519 DVSEQHRAR
-528 TRLALLDRAGEHI
+528 IRLALLDRAGEQI

-560 ALADFVTVDLLDSV
+560 TLADFVTVDLLDSV

-588 PLRRVAQQSVHDG
+588 PLRRTAQQSVHAG

-609 GAVASYAAGSPPVR
+609 GAVASYTAGSPPVR
-623 ALVEGRSWSE
+623 VLVEGRSWSE

-639 SAEWA
+639 SGEWA
-644 RAVPGGR
+644 EAVPGHR
-651 AVPAEALGLHSAMIV
+651 TVPAEALGLHSVMIV

-676 ITTFFRRDRLDPF
+676 ITTFFRRDRQDPF

-759 DVIPLSGARVALVVG
+759 DVIPLSGARVALVIG

-821 EGAEPGGGSRQTVG
+821 EGSEPGGGSVQTVG

-845 VSGSCAMAAAGPF
+845 VSGTCAMAAAGPF

-882 DQQPFEALELDLP
+882 DQQPFQALQLDLA

-904 DGLLAGT
+904 DGLIAEA

-920 ARPEPSLER
+920 ARPEPLLER
-929 HAQHVLDSLAPA
+929 HAQRVLDSLSPA
-941 RPTDDVALLLAR
+941 HPTDDVALLLAR

-974 AEARKTTSR
+974 AEARKTTAR
-983 QLGAWGLDELAFTTE
+983 QLGAWGLEELAFTTE
-998 LIVSELVTNAIRHA
+998 LVVSELVTNAIRHA
-1012 AGPIRLRLVLERTLI
+1012 AGPIRLRLILERTLV

-1071 KVIWAEQALAEQS
+1071 KVIWAEQS
-1084 PTEQALTEHSF
+1084 LTDPPA

>member
-1 MGTSRDSAVS
+1 
-11 RQRFDVADAA
+11 
-21 PLLIDADGFVTSWTR
+21 
-36 DAERLFGYP
+36 
-45 AAEILGRSVR
+45 
-55 TLLADEDGER
+55 
-65 IGALAETHRV
+65 
-75 LGGWSGILTARHRD
+75 
-89 GHPIKVMVRVVPTRE
+89 
-104 APTSAPGRAGAET
+104 
-117 PSAGAAPLTAGAPG
+117 PS
-131 TGSAGTG
+131 
-138 PAGSPGTEP
+138 
-147 AGAPGSGS
+147 
-155 AGVPGTGS
+155 
-163 PGDPGTG
+163 
-170 PAGPPGTDPSGAPSS
+170 
-185 GSPGVPGTGSPGARG
+185 
-200 FGRDAG
+200 
-206 GRASAAAPGVRP
+206 
-218 ASRPGGPDASRGDTP
+218 
-233 PASPGRAAV
+233 
-242 SPEVGRVPA
+242 
-251 GEAGAW
+251 
-257 PVGGNAGSP
+257 
-266 PKPSPHPPKP
+266 
-276 APPRTT
+276 
-282 SPQTAPPA
+282 
-290 VQGAA
+290 
-295 RPPASTAREHDAW
+295 
-308 PAARHSS
+308 
-315 GPTARQTTPAPNSPP
+315 
-330 PTASPSARLPF
+330 
-341 SPSPLSPSSPSAPAS
+341 
-356 LSPSPPSAAS
+356 
-366 PASPSLSPAS
+366 
-376 PPPSPDPLKPAHWVA
+376 HWVA

-409 ERMTAWSPVGIA
+409 ERMTARSPVGIA

-432 NAALERFGGGRA
+432 NEALERFGGGQA

-461 ERIEAQIRKV
+461 ERIETQMRKV

-581 PLGDGSV
+581 ALGDGSV
-588 PLRRVAQQSVHDG
+588 PLRRIAQQSVHDG
-601 VPEAVLEI
+601 VPEAVLEV

-623 ALVEGRSWSE
+623 ALVDGRSWSE
-633 PRLDPL
+633 PRLDPM

-644 RAVPGGR
+644 RAVAGGR
-651 AVPAEALGLHSAMIV
+651 AVPVESLGLHSVMIV

-676 ITTFFRRDRLDPF
+676 ITTFFRHDRLDPF

-719 AALALQRSLLPRRL
+719 AALVLQRSLLPRRL

-821 EGAEPGGGSRQTVG
+821 EGAEPGGGSGQTVG

-845 VSGSCAMAAAGPF
+845 VSGRCAMAAAGPF
-858 APALVAPDGTVT
+858 APALVALDGTVT

-904 DGLLAGT
+904 DGLLAGA

-920 ARPEPSLER
+920 ARTEPSLER
-929 HAQHVLDSLAPA
+929 HAQRVLDTLAPA
-941 RPTDDVALLLAR
+941 HPTDDVALLLAR

-983 QLGAWGLDELAFTTE
+983 QLGTWGLDELAFTTE

-1012 AGPIRLRLVLERTLI
+1012 AGPIRLRLVLERTLT

-1071 KVIWAEQALAEQS
+1071 KVIWAEQPLPNQPADA
-1084 PTEQALTEHSF
+1084 PTTADPTAGVGSV

>member
-55 TLLADEDGER
+55 TLLVDKDGER
-65 IGALAETHRV
+65 IGALAETHRA

-104 APTSAPGRAGAET
+104 APTPTPGRAEAEA
-117 PSAGAAPLTAGAPG
+117 PSAGTAPLTAGAPG
-131 TGSAGTG
+131 TGS
-138 PAGSPGTEP
+138 PGTDP
-147 AGAPGSGS
+147 AGAP
-155 AGVPGTGS
+155 
-163 PGDPGTG
+163 
-170 PAGPPGTDPSGAPSS
+170 SS
-185 GSPGVPGTGSPGARG
+185 GSPGARG

-206 GRASAAAPGVRP
+206 ARASASASGVRP
-218 ASRPGGPDASRGDTP
+218 APRAGGLDAPRGDTP
-233 PASPGRAAV
+233 PASPGRSAT
-242 SPEVGRVPA
+242 SPEVGRAPAREVDTWPA
-251 GEAGAW
+251 G
-257 PVGGNAGSP
+257 GNTGSP
-266 PKPSPHPPKP
+266 LKPSPHPPKP

-290 VQGAA
+290 VQGAP
-295 RPPASTAREHDAW
+295 RPPASPTARERDAW

-315 GPTARQTTPAPNSPP
+315 GPTARQTTPAPDSPP

-341 SPSPLSPSSPSAPAS
+341 SPSPLSPLSPSSPSAPAS
-356 LSPSPPSAAS
+356 PSPSPPSS
-366 PASPSLSPAS
+366 ASPSLSPAS

-432 NAALERFGGGRA
+432 NAALERFGGGLA

-461 ERIEAQIRKV
+461 ERIEAQMRKV

-588 PLRRVAQQSVHDG
+588 PLRRIAQQSVHDG

-644 RAVPGGR
+644 RAVPGGPT
-651 AVPAEALGLHSAMIV
+651 VPAEALGLHSVMIV

-858 APALVAPDGTVT
+858 APALVAPDGTIT

-882 DQQPFEALELDLP
+882 DQQPFEALELDLA

-904 DGLLAGT
+904 DGLLAGA
-911 SREALCRAL
+911 SREALCHAL

-929 HAQHVLDSLAPA
+929 HAQRVLDSLAPA

-1071 KVIWAEQALAEQS
+1071 KVIWAEQAL
-1084 PTEQALTEHSF
+1084 TEQALTEHSF

>member
-1 MGTSRDSAVS
+1 MAVT

-21 PLLIDADGFVTSWTR
+21 PLLIDAGGIVTSWTR

-55 TLLADEDGER
+55 TLLTPEDGER
-65 IGALAETHRV
+65 MCRLAESHHP
-75 LGGWSGILTARHRD
+75 LGGWSGILTACHRD
-89 GHPIKVMVRVVPTRE
+89 GRRIRVMVRVVPTRE
-104 APTSAPGRAGAET
+104 ATPTTHTPG
-117 PSAGAAPLTAGAPG
+117 PL
-131 TGSAGTG
+131 
-138 PAGSPGTEP
+138 
-147 AGAPGSGS
+147 
-155 AGVPGTGS
+155 
-163 PGDPGTG
+163 
-170 PAGPPGTDPSGAPSS
+170 
-185 GSPGVPGTGSPGARG
+185 
-200 FGRDAG
+200 
-206 GRASAAAPGVRP
+206 
-218 ASRPGGPDASRGDTP
+218 
-233 PASPGRAAV
+233 
-242 SPEVGRVPA
+242 
-251 GEAGAW
+251 
-257 PVGGNAGSP
+257 N
-266 PKPSPHPPKP
+266 
-276 APPRTT
+276 
-282 SPQTAPPA
+282 
-290 VQGAA
+290 
-295 RPPASTAREHDAW
+295 
-308 PAARHSS
+308 
-315 GPTARQTTPAPNSPP
+315 
-330 PTASPSARLPF
+330 
-341 SPSPLSPSSPSAPAS
+341 
-356 LSPSPPSAAS
+356 
-366 PASPSLSPAS
+366 
-376 PPPSPDPLKPAHWVA
+376 PAHWVA

-396 TQAPGWDMSRTVL
+396 TEAPGWDMSRTVL
-409 ERMTAWSPVGIA
+409 ERMTARAPLGIA
-421 IVDTELRFVWS
+421 IVDTDLRFVWS

-461 ERIEAQIRKV
+461 ERIEAQMRKV
-471 LETGVPVLDYEHVGR
+471 LETGEPVLDYEHVGR
-486 VRSAPYRETAHAMS
+486 VRSAPHRETAHAMS
-500 FTRLEDDHGR
+500 FTRLEDDQGR
-510 PIGVYYTVV
+510 PIGVYYTVM

-528 TRLALLDRAGEHI
+528 TRLAVLDRAGEQI

-581 PLGDGSV
+581 PLGDGSDGSV
-588 PLRRVAQQSVHDG
+588 PLRRSAQQSVHDG
-601 VPEAVLEI
+601 VPEAVVEI
-609 GAVASYAAGSPPVR
+609 GGIASYATGSPPVR
-623 ALVEGRSWSE
+623 ALVSGRSWCE

-644 RAVPGGR
+644 KAIPGGLGGPYGR
-651 AVPAEALGLHSAMIV
+651 DVPIAALGLHSVMIV

-676 ITTFFRRDRLDPF
+676 ISTFFRRDREDPF
-689 DAVDLGLAEE
+689 DADDLSLAEE

-719 AALALQRSLLPRRL
+719 AALVLQRSLLPRRL
-733 PEQDAAEVAVR
+733 PEQEAAEVAVR

-821 EGAEPGGGSRQTVG
+821 EGPEPGAGSVQTVG

-845 VSGSCAMAAAGPF
+845 VSGACAMAAAGRF

-882 DQQPFEALELDLP
+882 DGHPFEVLHLELP

-904 DGLLAGT
+904 DGLLAEA
-911 SREALCRAL
+911 SPDALCRAL
-920 ARPEPSLER
+920 ARPEPSLEY
-929 HAQHVLDSLAPA
+929 HAQRVLDSLAPA

-953 TRRLPAHRVASWEL
+953 TRRLPAHRVACWEL
-967 PADPALV
+967 PADPARV
-974 AEARKTTSR
+974 AEARKTTAR
-983 QLGAWGLDELAFTTE
+983 QLGLWGLDELAFTTE
-998 LIVSELVTNAIRHA
+998 LVVSELVTNAIRHA
-1012 AGPIRLRLVLERTLI
+1012 TGPILLRLILERTLI

-1034 ATAPH
+1034 PTAPH

-1071 KVIWAEQALAEQS
+1071 KVIWAEQSLADQVV
-1084 PTEQALTEHSF
+1084 QRRLW

>member
-1 MGTSRDSAVS
+1 MGTDRDSAVS

-55 TLLADEDGER
+55 ALLFDEDGER
-65 IGALAETHRV
+65 IGSLAETHRA

-89 GHPIKVMVRVVPTRE
+89 GHPIKVMVRVVPTHE
-104 APTSAPGRAGAET
+104 ASTLAPGQAGEGAPAEGGALTEAGASSASAA
-117 PSAGAAPLTAGAPG
+117 PSAG
-131 TGSAGTG
+131 
-138 PAGSPGTEP
+138 
-147 AGAPGSGS
+147 GSGS
-155 AGVPGTGS
+155 AGSGSTGSGSAGSAGSGSAGSRVIGRDVGAPASAVVPGVWPAPR
-163 PGDPGTG
+163 PGYPDAPRN
-170 PAGPPGTDPSGAPSS
+170 DAPSEPPS
-185 GSPGVPGTGSPGARG
+185 RSATS
-200 FGRDAG
+200 
-206 GRASAAAPGVRP
+206 SAAE
-218 ASRPGGPDASRGDTP
+218 
-233 PASPGRAAV
+233 RAAV
-242 SPEVGRVPA
+242 REASA
-251 GEAGAW
+251 GTRTGTAPGHT
-257 PVGGNAGSP
+257 GS
-266 PKPSPHPPKP
+266 PPKP
-276 APPRTT
+276 APPRTAPARPT
-282 SPQTAPPA
+282 SPRTAPPA
-290 VQGAA
+290 TQGAPQ
-295 RPPASTAREHDAW
+295 PPASPTGRAW

-315 GPTARQTTPAPNSPP
+315 GPTARQTTPVPDSPP

-341 SPSPLSPSSPSAPAS
+341 SPSPSPSAPVRPSPSPSAPAS
-356 LSPSPPSAAS
+356 
-366 PASPSLSPAS
+366 PSLA
-376 PPPSPDPLKPAHWVA
+376 PDPLKPAHWVA

-396 TQAPGWDMSRTVL
+396 TRAPGWDMSRSVL

-461 ERIEAQIRKV
+461 ERIEAQMRRV
-471 LETGVPVLDYEHVGR
+471 LESGVPVLDYEHVGR

-581 PLGDGSV
+581 ALGDGSV

-601 VPEAVLEI
+601 VPEADLEV

-623 ALVEGRSWSE
+623 ALVDGRSWSE

-644 RAVPGGR
+644 RTDPGR
-651 AVPAEALGLHSAMIV
+651 AVPAEALGLHSVMIV

-719 AALALQRSLLPRRL
+719 AALVLQRSLLPRRL

-821 EGAEPGGGSRQTVG
+821 EGAEPGGGSGQTVG

-845 VSGSCAMAAAGPF
+845 VSGRCAMATAGPF

-904 DGLLAGT
+904 DGLLAQA

-929 HAQHVLDSLAPA
+929 HAQRVLDSLAPA

-983 QLGAWGLDELAFTTE
+983 QLGTWGLDELAFTTE

-1071 KVIWAEQALAEQS
+1071 KVIWAEQSLADQS
-1084 PTEQALTEHSF
+1084 TPDPTTAGPTGQQLTTTEQRTTDG

>member
-1 MGTSRDSAVS
+1 MGTDRDSAVS

-21 PLLIDADGFVTSWTR
+21 PLLIDADGFVTSWTQ

-45 AAEILGRSVR
+45 AAEILGRSVC
-55 TLLADEDGER
+55 TLLVDEDGDR
-65 IGALAETHRV
+65 IGSLTESHRL
-75 LGGWSGILTARHRD
+75 LGSWSGILTARHRD
-89 GHPIKVMVRVVPTRE
+89 GHRVRVMVRVVPTRE
-104 APTSAPGRAGAET
+104 ATAAAASADPDRSADATTSPSAPGAWPAPRPGYPDAPRPATPPPPPPPSPSRSASPTPPPPEGGRAPARE
-117 PSAGAAPLTAGAPG
+117 
-131 TGSAGTG
+131 AGTW
-138 PAGSPGTEP
+138 PAVGN
-147 AGAPGSGS
+147 
-155 AGVPGTGS
+155 TGS
-163 PGDPGTG
+163 P
-170 PAGPPGTDPSGAPSS
+170 
-185 GSPGVPGTGSPGARG
+185 ARQ
-200 FGRDAG
+200 
-206 GRASAAAPGVRP
+206 
-218 ASRPGGPDASRGDTP
+218 
-233 PASPGRAAV
+233 
-242 SPEVGRVPA
+242 
-251 GEAGAW
+251 
-257 PVGGNAGSP
+257 SP
-266 PKPSPHPPKP
+266 PPPKP
-276 APPRTT
+276 APPRTASPPAASPLAA
-282 SPQTAPPA
+282 SPQTSSPAPRATP
-290 VQGAA
+290 
-295 RPPASTAREHDAW
+295 RPPAPGTGRASARGHGTW
-308 PAARHSS
+308 PAAQ
-315 GPTARQTTPAPNSPP
+315 GPGEPAARVTTPAPDLPP
-330 PTASPSARLPF
+330 PPPSPSARLPF
-341 SPSPLSPSSPSAPAS
+341 SPSPASPPRP
-356 LSPSPPSAAS
+356 SPSPSS
-366 PASPSLSPAS
+366 PASPSLSSPQPPSLPPSS
-376 PPPSPDPLKPAHWVA
+376 PPSSPSSRDPLKAAHWVA

-461 ERIEAQIRKV
+461 ERIEAQMRQV
-471 LETGVPVLDYEHVGR
+471 LETGSPVLDYEHVGR
-486 VRSAPYRETAHAMS
+486 IRSAPHRETAHAMS

-519 DVSERHRAR
+519 DVSEQHRAR
-528 TRLALLDRAGEHI
+528 IRLALLDRAGEQI

-560 ALADFVTVDLLDSV
+560 TLADFVTVDLLDSV

-588 PLRRVAQQSVHDG
+588 PLRRTAQQSVHAG

-609 GAVASYAAGSPPVR
+609 GAVASYTAGSPPVR
-623 ALVEGRSWSE
+623 VLVEGRSWSE

-639 SAEWA
+639 SGEWA
-644 RAVPGGR
+644 EAVPGHR
-651 AVPAEALGLHSAMIV
+651 TVPAEALGLHSVMIV

-676 ITTFFRRDRLDPF
+676 ITTFFRRDRQDPF

-759 DVIPLSGARVALVVG
+759 DVIPLSGARVALVIG

-821 EGAEPGGGSRQTVG
+821 EGSEPGGGSVQTVG

-845 VSGSCAMAAAGPF
+845 VSGTCAMAAAGPF

-882 DQQPFEALELDLP
+882 DQQPFEALQLDLA

-904 DGLLAGT
+904 DGLIAEA

-920 ARPEPSLER
+920 ARPEPLLER
-929 HAQHVLDSLAPA
+929 HAQRVLDSLSPA
-941 RPTDDVALLLAR
+941 HPTDDVALLLAR

-974 AEARKTTSR
+974 AEARKTTAR
-983 QLGAWGLDELAFTTE
+983 QLGAWGLEELAFTTE
-998 LIVSELVTNAIRHA
+998 LVVSELVTNAIRHA
-1012 AGPIRLRLVLERTLI
+1012 AGPIRLRLILERTLV

-1071 KVIWAEQALAEQS
+1071 KVIWAEQS
-1084 PTEQALTEHSF
+1084 LTDPPA

>member
-1 MGTSRDSAVS
+1 MGTDRDSAVS

-36 DAERLFGYP
+36 DAELLFGYP

-55 TLLADEDGER
+55 TLLVEGDGER
-65 IGALAETHRV
+65 IGALAETHRA

-89 GHPIKVMVRVVPTRE
+89 GHPLKVMVRVVPTRE
-104 APTSAPGRAGAET
+104 
-117 PSAGAAPLTAGAPG
+117 
-131 TGSAGTG
+131 
-138 PAGSPGTEP
+138 EP
-147 AGAPGSGS
+147 P
-155 AGVPGTGS
+155 
-163 PGDPGTG
+163 
-170 PAGPPGTDPSGAPSS
+170 
-185 GSPGVPGTGSPGARG
+185 
-200 FGRDAG
+200 
-206 GRASAAAPGVRP
+206 AAPGE
-218 ASRPGGPDASRGDTP
+218 AGSG
-233 PASPGRAAV
+233 AAG
-242 SPEVGRVPA
+242 EGGRVPVREGHGRPAA
-251 GEAGAW
+251 GDT
-257 PVGGNAGSP
+257 GGP
-266 PKPSPHPPKP
+266 PKPAPPKP
-276 APPRTT
+276 APPRTA
-282 SPQTAPPA
+282 APVA
-290 VQGAA
+290 QGAPQ
-295 RPPASTAREHDAW
+295 PPVS
-308 PAARHSS
+308 PAGHAGRVRSAAQHSG
-315 GPTARQTTPAPNSPP
+315 GPTARQAAPAPGSPP
-330 PTASPSARLPF
+330 PAASPSARLPF
-341 SPSPLSPSSPSAPAS
+341 SPSPSAPARPSPSAP
-356 LSPSPPSAAS
+356 
-366 PASPSLSPAS
+366 
-376 PPPSPDPLKPAHWVA
+376 PPPADPLRPAHWVA

-396 TQAPGWDMSRTVL
+396 TRAPGWDMSRTVL

-461 ERIEAQIRKV
+461 ERIEAQMRKV

-486 VRSAPYRETAHAMS
+486 VRSAPHRETAHAMS

-601 VPEAVLEI
+601 VPEAVLEV
-609 GAVASYAAGSPPVR
+609 GAVAAYAAGSPPVR
-623 ALVEGRSWSE
+623 ALVDGRSWSE

-644 RAVPGGR
+644 RAVPGAR
-651 AVPAEALGLHSAMIV
+651 TVPAEALGLHSVMIV

-719 AALALQRSLLPRRL
+719 AALVLQRSLLPRRL

-821 EGAEPGGGSRQTVG
+821 EGAEPGGGSGQTVG

-845 VSGSCAMAAAGPF
+845 VSGRCAMAAAGPF
-858 APALVAPDGTVT
+858 TPALVAPDGTVT

-882 DQQPFEALELDLP
+882 GQQPFEALELDLP

-904 DGLLAGT
+904 DGLLAGA
-911 SREALCRAL
+911 SREVLCRAL

-929 HAQHVLDSLAPA
+929 HAQRVLDSLAPA

-974 AEARKTTSR
+974 AEARKTTTR

-1012 AGPIRLRLVLERTLI
+1012 DGPILLRLVLERTLI

-1071 KVIWAEQALAEQS
+1071 KVIWAEQSLAEQS
-1084 PTEQALTEHSF
+1084 LAEEPSAEPSV